1 MVLKGLCL
9 ARRGAGAFTMA
20 WGPLARLLLAWMALL
35 CVVHVQG
42 RWDRALESA
51 GPGRVRRRGS
61 PGILQGPNVCGSRFH
76 AYCCPGWRTLPG
88 GNQCVVPV
96 CRHACGEGFCS
107 RPNLCAC
114 ADGKLAPSCGGSR
127 GSGCSVS
134 CMNGGSCR
142 GESCLCQRGYTGTVC
157 GQPVCDRGC
166 HNGGRCIGP
175 NHCACVYGFMG
186 PQCERD
192 YRTGPCFGQVGPE
205 GCRQQLTGL
214 ASTKA
219 LCCATVG
226 RAWGIPCEL
235 CPAQPHPCRRG
246 FIPNVRTGA
255 CQDVDECQT
264 VPGLCQGGS
273 CINTVGSFECRC
285 PSGHRPSENSAKC
298 EDVDECVSV
307 LGLCS
312 GGDCS
317 NTVGSFVCTCPRG
330 FVSSLD
336 GSRCLD
342 HRAGTCFS
350 TLIVGR
356 CAGDL
361 AGHYTQRQCCCDRGR
376 CWAAGPAPEP
386 CPLRGSDEFQRLCVQ
401 GLPLLP
407 PSYPGPFPGLPGFGS
422 NGVGPGPGPARHSPH
437 GSNGRGVPSLGI
449 GNAHIGTATLNQ
461 TIDICRHFTNL
472 CLNGRCLPTPSSY
485 RCECNAGYTQDVRG
499 ECIDVDEC
507 ASSPCHHG
515 DCVNTPGSYHCRCH
529 DGFQATPAKQECV
542 DVDECLVGSSLCHHG
557 RCANTEGSFRC
568 VCNAGFE
575 LGPGGKNCVDHNECA
590 TTTMCTNGVCINED
604 GSFTCLCKSGFL
616 LAPSGR
622 YCVDIDECQTPGIC
636 VNGHCTNTEGSFRC
650 HCLGGLAVGTDGRV
664 CVDTHVRSTCYG
676 ALELGSCTRP
686 FPGAVTKSECCCA
699 SPDHGFGEPCQ
710 PCPAKNSAEFQ
721 ILCSSGLGIT
731 ADGRDINECALD
743 PDICTH
749 GLCENLRG
757 SYRCVCSPGYEAGAG
772 GKECVDVDECA
783 RNSLLCDNGWCRNSP
798 GSYSCSCPQGFSFRQ
813 DMETCEDID
822 ECLSNPCVNGACRNL
837 AGSYAC
843 ECAPGSRLGPSGTMC
858 LDSIKGTCWL
868 KVQDGRCEANLPG
881 ASLRS
886 QCCATLGAAWGSPCE
901 RCEPD
906 PACARGFARMTGL
919 TCEDVNECEVFPGVC
934 PNGRCLNTAGSFRCE
949 CPEGLTLDATGRL
962 CVDMRLEP
970 CFLRWDEDECG
981 AALPGKYRMDVCCCS
996 VGAAW
1001 GAACEACPE
1010 PGSPAFAS
1018 LCPRGLGFAS
1028 RDFLSGQPFYKD
1040 VNECKA
1046 FPGLCVHGTCRN
1058 TVGSFRCSCAGG
1070 FAPDTQGRN
1079 CTDIDE
1085 CHISP
1090 DLCGQGTCVNTPGS
1104 FECECFRG
1112 YESGFMLMKNCMD
1125 VDECVRDP
1133 LLCRGG
1139 TCINV
1144 EGSYKCQCPPG
1155 HALTAK
1161 GTACEDVD
1169 ECSLS
1174 DSLCPHGHCVNVI
1187 GAFQCSCHAGFQSTP
1202 DRQGCMDIN
1211 ECRSGNGGCDVHC
1224 TNTEGSYRCGCG
1236 HGYSLMPN
1244 GRACADV
1251 DECVENPD
1259 ICDGGQCANV
1269 PGGHHCLCY
1278 DGFMATPD
1286 SRTCVDVNECDLN
1299 PHICLHGDCEN
1310 TKGSFVCHCQQGYVI
1325 RKGATG
1331 CSDVD
1336 ECELGGHSCDSH
1348 ASCLNVPGSFSCRCQ
1363 PGWVGDGFAC
1373 HDLDECAFWEHGCSL
1388 RADCLNVP
1396 GSYRCVCRQGFMG
1409 DGFSC
1414 EDRDECAED
1423 VDLCENGQCLNAPG
1437 GYRCECEMGFG
1448 PTEDHR
1454 ACRDVDECV
1463 FGNLCVFGSCENLPG
1478 MFRCVCSGGYEL
1490 DRGGGNCTDVNECA
1504 DPVNCING
1512 LCVNTPGSYL
1522 CNCPQDFELNPSRVG
1537 CVDTRVGNCFLDT
1550 HDRGDG
1556 GISCTA
1562 EIGVGVTRASC
1573 CCSLGRAWGNPC
1585 ELCPMANTTEY
1596 RTLCPGGEGFRPN
1609 PITVILEDIDECQE
1623 LPGLCQ
1629 GGDCGNT
1636 FGSFQCAC
1644 PPGYHLNGDTRTCE
1658 DIDECSA
1665 HSGICGPGT
1674 CYNTLGNYTCVCPA
1688 EYLQVNGGNN
1698 CMDMRK
1704 SICFRHYNGTCRNEL
1719 AFNVTRKMCCC
1730 SYNIGQAWNRPCEAC
1745 PTPASLDYQIL
1756 CGNQAPG
1763 FVIDIHTGKPLDID
1777 ECGEI
1782 PAICASGI
1790 CINQIGSFR
1799 CECPTGFSYNS
1810 VLLVCEDMNEC
1821 ASGESPCQQNAD
1833 CINIPGSYRCV
1844 CARGYKPSPGG
1855 ACVGRNECREIPNVC
1870 SHGDCVDTEGSYTC
1884 LCHRGFRASTDQTLC
1899 IDIDECDRQP
1909 CGNGTCKNIVGS
1921 YTCLC
1926 FPGFV
1931 ATHSGDCVDMDECRT
1946 LAGQVCRFGQCLNT
1960 AGSFHCLC
1968 QDGFELTADG
1978 KNCVDTNECFS
1989 LTGTCL
1995 PGTCQN
2001 LEGSFRCICPP
2012 GFQVQND
2019 RCVDIDECLEEPN
2032 LCLFGTCTNSPGS
2045 FQCLCPPGF
2054 VLSDNGHRCFDTRQ
2068 SFCFTHFEAGKCSV
2082 PKAFNTT
2089 KTRCCCSQRPGEGW
2103 DDPCELCPQE
2113 GSAAFQE
2120 LCPFGHGAVPGP
2132 DDSREDVNECAES
2145 PSVCTNGLCVNTDGS
2160 FRCEC
2165 PFGYSLD
2172 FTGIRCIDTDECSV
2186 GHPCGQ
2192 GTCTNVIGGFEC
2204 ACADGFE
2211 PGPMMTCEDIDE
2223 CSLNPLLCAFRCR
2236 NTEGSYVCTCPAGY
2250 ALREDGAMC
2259 RDVDEC
2265 ADGQQDCHERGMLCK
2280 NLIGTFA
2287 CVCPPGLRPQS
2298 NSRDGCTDEDECHT
2312 QPSLCANGRCV
2323 NTVGSFQCDCDEGF
2337 QLSPAG
2343 TECQDVRQGPCFSEV
2358 LQAVC
2363 QAPSSSGEA
2372 VTRAQC
2378 CCGGGRAWGPRCE
2391 LCPLPGTSVHRALC
2405 PHGSGYTAEGQDVD
2419 ECRMLAHLCPHGE
2432 CINSLGSFR
2441 CRCQAGYTPDAAA
2454 TACLDVD
2461 ECAQAPTPCA
2471 FICKNTEGSFLCACP
2486 RGYLLEEDGRTCRDL
2501 DECSSRQH
2509 NCQFFCVNTIG
2520 SFTCHCPPGF
2530 TQHRQACLDN
2540 DECLAQPGL
2549 CGPRGHCHNTPGSF
2563 SCECHQGFAPDS
2575 SGHGCE
2581 DVDEC
2586 DGPHRCQHGCQ
2597 NELGGYRCGCPQGF
2611 TPHSQWSQCVDENEC
2626 VLSPAAC
2633 GSASCHNTLGGFRC
2647 VCPSGFDFDQALGG
2661 CQDVDECATRGG
2673 PCSYGCA
2680 NTPGGFLCGCPQGYF
2695 RAGQGHCVSGLGFS
2709 PRPQET
2715 LDEEELLSSE
2725 ACYECKING
2734 LPARDR
2740 PRRSTHGDHQVSLAS
2755 LDSEAPLTLGL
2766 NLSRLSPAGHI
2777 LELRPALES
2786 LGGRVHYVIAHGN
2799 GPGFFR
2805 MHHLQGLSSL
2815 QLGRRRPGPGTYRLE
2830 VVSVAGPWG
2839 TWPEGQRVPSG
2850 GALRLKVQLQL
2861 L

>member
-1 MVLKGLCL
+1 MAWKQEGGVPPQPGRLLSASPPKRTRVSSFLKDLGTRSGSLCPRPREGHPAAQWHTAQSLPVPCLGPVLLPGLQRRARKGSPEGHLFYHLPLQIFSFLPPTLSWSSPNQEWSCPHALPPNLQVLERTSHLLGGGGTPPLHLFPSLPSASASALAHSQPLTNCVMALVCLPTKWAQKLFLPCWVEGVPYREGAPATSILPARFLGVSSMPPAFFGSSLHLLIFPGILSSPLSSGPLPQPPPLHASSQVPASLSTLQTPVLLCSSTSSPLRALHHPGSTACKGRHIMVLKGL

-20 WGPLARLLLAWMALL
+20 WGPLARLLLAWTALL
-35 CVVHVQG
+35 CLVGVQG
-42 RWDRALESA
+42 RWDKALESA
-51 GPGRVRRRGS
+51 GSGHVRRRGG
-61 PGILQGPNVCGSRFH
+61 PVILQGPNVCGSRFH

-96 CRHACGEGFCS
+96 CRHACGKGFCS
-107 RPNLCAC
+107 RPSLCAC
-114 ADGKLAPSCGGSR
+114 ADGKLAPSCGVTR

-157 GQPVCDRGC
+157 GQPVCDHGC

-175 NHCACVYGFMG
+175 NHCACVYGFTG

-205 GCRQQLTGL
+205 GCQYRLAGL
-214 ASTKA
+214 VCTKA

-246 FIPNVRTGA
+246 FIPNIHTGA
-255 CQDVDECQT
+255 CQDVDECQA

-273 CINTVGSFECRC
+273 CLNTVGSFECRC
-285 PSGHRPSENSAKC
+285 PLGHRLSENSAKC
-298 EDVDECVSV
+298 EDVDECLSV
-307 LGLCS
+307 PGLCS
-312 GGDCS
+312 GGDCT
-317 NTVGSFVCTCPRG
+317 NTGGSFVCTCPRG
-330 FVSSLD
+330 FASSLD

-342 HRAGTCFS
+342 YRAGTCFS
-350 TLIVGR
+350 TLIGGR

-407 PSYPGPFPGLPGFGS
+407 SYPGPLPGLPGFGS
-422 NGVGPGPGPARHSPH
+422 NGVGPGLGPGRHSPH
-437 GSNGRGVPSLGI
+437 GSSGRGVPSLGL
-449 GNAHIGTATLNQ
+449 GNAHIATLNR

-499 ECIDVDEC
+499 ECIDLDEC
-507 ASSPCHHG
+507 ASNPCHHG
-515 DCVNTPGSYHCRCH
+515 DCVNTPGSYHCRCRE
-529 DGFQATPAKQECV
+529 GFQATPAKPACV
-542 DVDECLVGSSLCHHG
+542 DVDECLVGSSLCRHG
-557 RCANTEGSFRC
+557 RCVNTDGSFRC

-590 TTTMCTNGVCINED
+590 AATTCTNGVCIHED

-616 LAPSGR
+616 PAPSGHT
-622 YCVDIDECQTPGIC
+622 CVDIDECQTPGIC
-636 VNGHCTNTEGSFRC
+636 TNGHCTNTEGSFRC
-650 HCLGGLAVGTDGRV
+650 HCPGGLAVGADGRV

-676 ALELGSCTRP
+676 TLEQGSCARA

-710 PCPAKNSAEFQ
+710 PCPARNSAEFQ
-721 ILCSSGLGIT
+721 VLCRGGLGVT
-731 ADGRDINECALD
+731 TDGRDINECALD
-743 PDICTH
+743 PDICAH
-749 GLCENLRG
+749 GACENLRG
-757 SYRCVCSPGYEAGAG
+757 SYRCVCGPGYEAGAA

-783 RNSLLCDNGWCRNSP
+783 RNSLLCDNGWCQNNP
-798 GSYSCSCPQGFSFRQ
+798 GSYSCSCPRGFSFRR
-813 DMETCEDID
+813 DTETCEDIN
-822 ECLSNPCVNGACRNL
+822 ECLSNPCVNGVCRNL

-858 LDSIKGTCWL
+858 LDITRGTCWL
-868 KVQDGRCEANLPG
+868 KVQEGRCEANLRG

-886 QCCATLGAAWGSPCE
+886 ECCATLGAAWGSPCE

-906 PACARGFARMTGL
+906 PACAHGFARTAGL

-934 PNGRCLNTAGSFRCE
+934 PNGHCLNTAGSFRCE
-949 CPEGLTLDATGRL
+949 CPYGLTLDATGQL

-970 CFLRWDEDECG
+970 CFLHWDEDECG
-981 AALPGKYRMDVCCCS
+981 AALPGKHRMDVCCCS

-1010 PGSPAFAS
+1010 PESPAFAS
-1018 LCPRGLGFAS
+1018 LCPRGPGFAS

-1046 FPGLCVHGTCRN
+1046 FPSLCVHGACRN

-1070 FAPDTQGRN
+1070 FALDAQGRN
-1079 CTDIDE
+1079 CT
-1085 CHISP
+1085 
-1090 DLCGQGTCVNTPGS
+1090 
-1104 FECECFRG
+1104 
-1112 YESGFMLMKNCMD
+1112 
-1125 VDECVRDP
+1125 
-1133 LLCRGG
+1133 
-1139 TCINV
+1139 
-1144 EGSYKCQCPPG
+1144 
-1155 HALTAK
+1155 
-1161 GTACEDVD
+1161 
-1169 ECSLS
+1169 
-1174 DSLCPHGHCVNVI
+1174 
-1187 GAFQCSCHAGFQSTP
+1187 
-1202 DRQGCMDIN
+1202 
-1211 ECRSGNGGCDVHC
+1211 
-1224 TNTEGSYRCGCG
+1224 
-1236 HGYSLMPN
+1236 
-1244 GRACADV
+1244 
-1251 DECVENPD
+1251 
-1259 ICDGGQCANV
+1259 
-1269 PGGHHCLCY
+1269 
-1278 DGFMATPD
+1278 
-1286 SRTCVDVNECDLN
+1286 
-1299 PHICLHGDCEN
+1299 
-1310 TKGSFVCHCQQGYVI
+1310 
-1325 RKGATG
+1325 
-1331 CSDVD
+1331 
-1336 ECELGGHSCDSH
+1336 
-1348 ASCLNVPGSFSCRCQ
+1348 
-1363 PGWVGDGFAC
+1363 
-1373 HDLDECAFWEHGCSL
+1373 
-1388 RADCLNVP
+1388 
-1396 GSYRCVCRQGFMG
+1396 
-1409 DGFSC
+1409 
-1414 EDRDECAED
+1414 
-1423 VDLCENGQCLNAPG
+1423 
-1437 GYRCECEMGFG
+1437 
-1448 PTEDHR
+1448 
-1454 ACRDVDECV
+1454 
-1463 FGNLCVFGSCENLPG
+1463 
-1478 MFRCVCSGGYEL
+1478 
-1490 DRGGGNCTDVNECA
+1490 
-1504 DPVNCING
+1504 
-1512 LCVNTPGSYL
+1512 
-1522 CNCPQDFELNPSRVG
+1522 
-1537 CVDTRVGNCFLDT
+1537 
-1550 HDRGDG
+1550 
-1556 GISCTA
+1556 
-1562 EIGVGVTRASC
+1562 
-1573 CCSLGRAWGNPC
+1573 
-1585 ELCPMANTTEY
+1585 
-1596 RTLCPGGEGFRPN
+1596 
-1609 PITVILEDIDECQE
+1609 DIDECQE

-1636 FGSFQCAC
+1636 FGSFGCTC

-1658 DIDECSA
+1658 DIDECSE
-1665 HSGICGPGT
+1665 HSDICGPGT
-1674 CYNTLGNYTCVCPA
+1674 CYNTLGNYTCVCPV

-1704 SICFRHYNGTCRNEL
+1704 SICFRHYNGTCGNEL

-1730 SYNIGQAWNRPCEAC
+1730 SYNIGRAWNRPCEAC
-1745 PTPASLDYQIL
+1745 PTPASLAYQLL
-1756 CGNQAPG
+1756 CGHQAPG

-1782 PAICASGI
+1782 PALCAGGI

-1799 CECPTGFSYNS
+1799 CECPAGFRYNG
-1810 VLLVCEDMNEC
+1810 VLLVCEDRNEC
-1821 ASGESPCQQNAD
+1821 AVGAGPCQQNAD
-1833 CINIPGSYRCV
+1833 CVNIPGSYRCV
-1844 CARGYKPSPGG
+1844 CARGYKLSPGG
-1855 ACVGRNECREIPNVC
+1855 ACVGRNECQEIPDVC
-1870 SHGDCVDTEGSYTC
+1870 SHGDCIDTEGSYMC
-1884 LCHRGFRASTDQTLC
+1884 LCHRGFRASADQTLC
-1899 IDIDECDRQP
+1899 TDVDECDRQP
-1909 CGNGTCKNIVGS
+1909 CGNGTCKNIIGS
-1921 YTCLC
+1921 YSCLC

-1931 ATHSGDCVDMDECRT
+1931 ATHSGDCVDTDECTT
-1946 LAGQVCRFGQCLNT
+1946 LVGQVCRSGQCVNT

-1978 KNCVDTNECFS
+1978 RNCIDTNECFS
-1989 LTGTCL
+1989 LSGTCL

-2001 LEGSFRCICPP
+2001 LEGSFRCICPR
-2012 GFQVQND
+2012 GFQVQSD
-2019 RCVDIDECLEEPN
+2019 HCVDIDECLEEPN

-2054 VLSDNGHRCFDTRQ
+2054 VLSDNGHRCFDTRR
-2068 SFCFTHFEAGKCSV
+2068 SFCFTHFEAGTCSV
-2082 PKAFNTT
+2082 AKAFNTT
-2089 KTRCCCSQRPGEGW
+2089 KARCCCSQRPGEGW
-2103 DDPCELCPQE
+2103 NDPCELCPQE

-2145 PSVCTNGLCVNTDGS
+2145 PGVCTNGVCVNTDGS

-2172 FTGIRCIDTDECSV
+2172 FTGIRCVDTDECSV
-2186 GHPCGQ
+2186 GHPCGE

-2204 ACADGFE
+2204 ACAEGFE
-2211 PGPMMTCEDIDE
+2211 PGPMMTCEDVDE

-2265 ADGQQDCHERGMLCK
+2265 ADGQQACHERGMLCK
-2280 NLIGTFA
+2280 NLIGTFT
-2287 CVCPPGLRPQS
+2287 CVCPPGLRPQPS
-2298 NSRDGCTDEDECHT
+2298 PGEGCTDEDECRA

-2323 NTVGSFQCDCDEGF
+2323 NTEGSFRCDCDQGF
-2337 QLSPAG
+2337 RLSPAG
-2343 TECQDVRQGPCFSEV
+2343 TECHDVRQGPCFSEV

-2378 CCGGGRAWGPRCE
+2378 CCGGGRGWGPHCE
-2391 LCPLPGTSVHRALC
+2391 LCPLPGTSAHRTLC

-2441 CRCQAGYTPDAAA
+2441 CRCQIGYTPDAAA
-2454 TACLDVD
+2454 TACLDID
-2461 ECAQAPTPCA
+2461 ECGQAPTPCA
-2471 FICKNTEGSFLCACP
+2471 FLCKNTEGSFLCACP
-2486 RGYLLEEDGRTCRDL
+2486 RGYQLEEDGRTCRDL

-2509 NCQFFCVNTIG
+2509 NCQFFCANTVG
-2520 SFTCHCPPGF
+2520 SFTCRCPPGF
-2530 TQHRQACLDN
+2530 TRHHQACLDN
-2540 DECLAQPGL
+2540 DECLAQPGP
-2549 CGPRGHCHNTPGSF
+2549 CGTRGHCHNTPGSF
-2563 SCECHQGFAPDS
+2563 RCECHQGFALDS
-2575 SGHGCE
+2575 SGRGCE
-2581 DVDEC
+2581 DVNEC

-2597 NELGGYRCGCPQGF
+2597 NELGGYRCACPRGF

-2661 CQDVDECATRGG
+2661 CQDIDECAARGG
-2673 PCSYGCA
+2673 PCSYSCT

-2709 PRPQET
+2709 PGPQET
-2715 LDEEELLSSE
+2715 PDEEEPLSSE
-2725 ACYECKING
+2725 ACYECKVHG
-2734 LPARDR
+2734 LPTHDR
-2740 PRRSTHGDHQVSLAS
+2740 PRRSTYGGHQVSLAS
-2755 LDSEAPLTLGL
+2755 LDLEAPLTLGL
-2766 NLSRLSPAGHI
+2766 NLSRLGRAEHI

-2786 LGGRVHYVIAHGN
+2786 LGGRVRYVITRGN

-2805 MHHLQGLSSL
+2805 MHHLPGLSSL
-2815 QLGRRRPGPGTYRLE
+2815 QLGRRRPGPGTYQLE
-2830 VVSVAGPWG
+2830 VVSMAGPWSP
-2839 TWPEGQRVPSG
+2839 WPEGLLTPGG
-2850 GALRLKVQLQL
+2850 GALRLKVHLRL

>member
-9 ARRGAGAFTMA
+9 ARKGVGAFTMA
-20 WGPLARLLLAWMALL
+20 WGPPARLLLAWTALL
-35 CVVHVQG
+35 CMVGVQG

-61 PGILQGPNVCGSRFH
+61 PGVLQGPNVCGSRFH

-114 ADGKLAPSCGGSR
+114 ADGKLAPSCGVSR
-127 GSGCSVS
+127 GSACSVS

-205 GCRQQLTGL
+205 GCQRQLPGL
-214 ASTKA
+214 VCTKA

-226 RAWGIPCEL
+226 GAWGIPCEL

-273 CINTVGSFECRC
+273 CVNTVGSFECRC
-285 PSGHRPSENSAKC
+285 PTGHRLSENSAKC
-298 EDVDECVSV
+298 ED
-307 LGLCS
+307 
-312 GGDCS
+312 
-317 NTVGSFVCTCPRG
+317 
-330 FVSSLD
+330 
-336 GSRCLD
+336 

-350 TLIVGR
+350 ALIMGR

-361 AGHYTQRQCCCDRGR
+361 AGRYTQRQCCCDRGR

-386 CPLRGSDEFQRLCVQ
+386 CPLRGSDEFQRLCAQ
-401 GLPLLP
+401 GLPLL

-422 NGVGPGPGPARHSPH
+422 NGVGPGLGPARHSTH
-437 GSNGRGVPSLGI
+437 GSSGRGVPSLGI
-449 GNAHIGTATLNQ
+449 GSAHIGTATLNQ

-507 ASSPCHHG
+507 VSSPCHHG

-529 DGFQATPAKQECV
+529 EGFQATSARRACV

-557 RCANTEGSFRC
+557 RCVNTEGSFQC

-575 LGPGGKNCVDHNECA
+575 LGPGGKNCVGELGTAPACVGGEMPLEHAALSCPGGAHIPADHNEC
-590 TTTMCTNGVCINED
+590 
-604 GSFTCLCKSGFL
+604 
-616 LAPSGR
+616 
-622 YCVDIDECQTPGIC
+622 CQTPGIC
-636 VNGHCTNTEGSFRC
+636 INGHCTNTEGSFRR
-650 HCLGGLAVGTDGRV
+650 HCLGGLAVGVDGRV

-676 ALELGSCTRP
+676 ALEQGSCARP

-710 PCPAKNSAEFQ
+710 PCPAKNSGEHPALI
-721 ILCSSGLGIT
+721 ILGV
-731 ADGRDINECALD
+731 GRDGGSWF
-743 PDICTH
+743 PWIC
-749 GLCENLRG
+749 GG
-757 SYRCVCSPGYEAGAG
+757 ISPLVTLP
-772 GKECVDVDECA
+772 KK
-783 RNSLLCDNGWCRNSP
+783 RR
-798 GSYSCSCPQGFSFRQ
+798 YSCSCRQGFSFRQ
-813 DMETCEDID
+813 DTETCEDIN

-843 ECAPGSRLGPSGTMC
+843 ECDPGSRLGPSGTVC
-858 LDSIKGTCWL
+858 LDSTKGTCWL
-868 KVQDGRCEANLPG
+868 KVQEGRCEANLHG

-886 QCCATLGAAWGSPCE
+886 ECCATLGAAWGSPCE

-906 PACARGFARMTGL
+906 PACAHGFARMTGL

-934 PNGRCLNTAGSFRCE
+934 PNGQCLNTAGSFRCE

-996 VGAAW
+996 VGASW

-1010 PGSPAFAS
+1010 PESPAFAS

-1028 RDFLSGQPFYKD
+1028 WDFLSGRPFYKD

-1058 TVGSFRCSCAGG
+1058 AVGSFHCSCAGG
-1070 FAPDTQGRN
+1070 FALDAQGRN

-1104 FECECFRG
+1104 FECECFHG
-1112 YESGFMLMKNCMD
+1112 YESGFMLMKNCVD

-1139 TCINV
+1139 TCTNT
-1144 EGSYKCQCPPG
+1144 EGSYTCQCPSG
-1155 HALTAK
+1155 HALTAQ
-1161 GTACEDVD
+1161 GAACEDVD

-1174 DSLCPHGHCVNVI
+1174 DGLCPHGHCVNVI

-1202 DRQGCMDIN
+1202 DLQGCVDIN
-1211 ECRSGNGGCDVHC
+1211 ECRAGNGGCDVHWAA
-1224 TNTEGSYRCGCG
+1224 TAVAPSP
-1236 HGYSLMPN
+1236 SP
-1244 GRACADV
+1244 APPDV

-1259 ICDGGQCANV
+1259 ICDGGRCINV
-1269 PGGHHCLCY
+1269 PGGHHCLCF
-1278 DGFMATPD
+1278 DGFMATLD
-1286 SRTCVDVNECDLN
+1286 ARTCVDVNECDLN

-1310 TKGSFVCHCQQGYVI
+1310 TKGSFICHCQPGYVI

-1373 HDLDECAFWEHGCSL
+1373 HDLDECALREDRCSL
-1388 RADCLNVP
+1388 RADCLNAP
-1396 GSYRCVCRQGFMG
+1396 GSYRCICRHGFTG

-1414 EDRDECAED
+1414 DDLDEDECAED

-1437 GYRCECEMGFG
+1437 GYRCECEMGFS
-1448 PTEDHR
+1448 PTEDHL

-1463 FGNLCVFGSCENLPG
+1463 LGNLCVFGSCENLPG

-1512 LCVNTPGSYL
+1512 LCINTPGSYV
-1522 CNCPQDFELNPSRVG
+1522 CSCPQDFELNPSGVG

-1550 HDRGDG
+1550 RDRGDG

-1629 GGDCGNT
+1629 GGDCGNM
-1636 FGSFQCAC
+1636 FGSFQCTC
-1644 PPGYHLNGDTRTCE
+1644 PP
-1658 DIDECSA
+1658 DIDECSS
-1665 HSGICGPGT
+1665 HLGICGPGT
-1674 CYNTLGNYTCVCPA
+1674 CYNTLGNYTCVCPV

-1698 CMDMRK
+1698 CMDMRR
-1704 SICFRHYNGTCRNEL
+1704 SICFRHYNGTCGNEL

-1756 CGNQAPG
+1756 CGHQAPG
-1763 FVIDIHTGKPLDID
+1763 FVIDIHTGKTLDID

-1782 PAICASGI
+1782 PAICAGGV

-1799 CECPTGFSYNS
+1799 CECPMGFRYNS

-1833 CINIPGSYRCV
+1833 CVNIPGSYRCT
-1844 CARGYKPSPGG
+1844 CARGYKLSPGG
-1855 ACVGRNECREIPNVC
+1855 ACMGRNECREIPNVC

-1884 LCHRGFRASTDQTLC
+1884 LCHRGFRASADKALC
-1899 IDIDECDRQP
+1899 MDVNECDRKP

-1921 YTCLC
+1921 YNCLC

-1931 ATHSGDCVDMDECRT
+1931 ATHSGDCMDMDECTT
-1946 LAGQVCRFGQCLNT
+1946 LVGQVCRFGQCLNT

-1968 QDGFELTADG
+1968 QDGFELTADR

-2032 LCLFGTCTNSPGS
+2032 LCLFGTCANSPGT
-2045 FQCLCPPGF
+2045 FRCLCPPGF

-2089 KTRCCCSQRPGEGW
+2089 KARCCCSQRPGGGW

-2145 PSVCTNGLCVNTDGS
+2145 PGVCTNGLCVNTDGS

-2172 FTGIRCIDTDECSV
+2172 FTGIHCVDTDECSV
-2186 GHPCGQ
+2186 GHPCGE

-2211 PGPMMTCEDIDE
+2211 PGPMMTCEDVDE
-2223 CSLNPLLCAFRCR
+2223 CSLNPLLCTFPCH

-2259 RDVDEC
+2259 R
-2265 ADGQQDCHERGMLCK
+2265 GRTGGGGGRWQDCHERGMLCK

-2287 CVCPPGLRPQS
+2287 CVCAPGLRPQPS
-2298 NSRDGCTDEDECHT
+2298 SGEGCTDEDECRA

-2323 NTVGSFQCDCDEGF
+2323 NTVGSFQCDCNKGF

-2343 TECQDVRQGPCFSEV
+2343 TECHDVRQGPCFSEV

-2363 QAPSSSGEA
+2363 QAQPSRSEA

-2378 CCGGGRAWGPRCE
+2378 CCGGGRGWGPHCE
-2391 LCPLPGTSVHRALC
+2391 LCPLPGTSTHRTLC
-2405 PHGSGYTAEGQDVD
+2405 PHGAGYTAEGQDVD
-2419 ECRMLAHLCPHGE
+2419 ECRMLAHLCPRGE
-2432 CINSLGSFR
+2432 CINILGSFR
-2441 CRCQAGYTPDAAA
+2441 CRCQAGYAPDAAA

-2461 ECAQAPTPCA
+2461 ECGQAPTPCA
-2471 FICKNTEGSFLCACP
+2471 FLCKNTEGSFLCSCP

-2509 NCQFFCVNTIG
+2509 NCQFFCTNTIG
-2520 SFTCHCPPGF
+2520 SFTCRCPPGF
-2530 TQHRQACLDN
+2530 TRHHQACLDN
-2540 DECLAQPGL
+2540 DECLAQPGP
-2549 CGPRGHCHNTPGSF
+2549 CGPRGRCHNTPGSF
-2563 SCECHQGFAPDS
+2563 RCECHQGFAPDN
-2575 SGHGCE
+2575 SGRACE
-2581 DVDEC
+2581 
-2586 DGPHRCQHGCQ
+2586 GRAGLW

-2611 TPHSQWSQCVDENEC
+2611 TPHSQWSQCVGELC
-2626 VLSPAAC
+2626 AV
-2633 GSASCHNTLGGFRC
+2633 SCSLRNCRNTLGGFRC
-2647 VCPSGFDFDQALGG
+2647 VCPSGFDFDRALRG
-2661 CQDVDECATRGG
+2661 CQDVDECAVRGG
-2673 PCSYGCA
+2673 PCSYSCA
-2680 NTPGGFLCGCPQGYF
+2680 NTPGGFLCGCPRGYF

-2709 PRPQET
+2709 PGPQET
-2715 LDEEELLSSE
+2715 PDEEELLSSE
-2725 ACYECKING
+2725 TCYECKING

-2740 PRRSTHGDHQVSLAS
+2740 PRRSAYGSHQVSLAS

-2766 NLSRLSPAGHI
+2766 NLSRLGGAEHI

-2786 LGGRVHYVIAHGN
+2786 LGGRVRYVIARGN

-2805 MHHLQGLSSL
+2805 VHHLRGLSSL
-2815 QLGRRRPGPGTYRLE
+2815 QLGRRRPGPGTYQLE
-2830 VVSVAGPWG
+2830 LVSVAGPWG
-2839 TWPEGQRVPSG
+2839 TWPERKLTPGG
-2850 GALRLKVQLQL
+2850 GALRLKVQLRL

>member
-1 MVLKGLCL
+1 MVLEGLCL
-9 ARRGAGAFTMA
+9 TRRGASTLTMA
-20 WGPLARLLLAWMALL
+20 RGPLARLLLACTALS
-35 CVVHVQG
+35 CVAGVQG
-42 RWDRALESA
+42 RWDGAVEAA
-51 GPGRVRRRGS
+51 GLGRVRRRGS
-61 PGILQGPNVCGSRFH
+61 PGFLQGPNVCGSRFH

-88 GNQCVVPV
+88 GNQCVVPI

-114 ADGKLAPSCGGSR
+114 ADGKLAPSCGVSR

-157 GQPVCDRGC
+157 GQPVCDHGC
-166 HNGGRCIGP
+166 YNGGRCIGP

-192 YRTGPCFGQVGPE
+192 YRTGPCFGQVVPE
-205 GCRQQLTGL
+205 GCQNQLTGL
-214 ASTKA
+214 VCTKA

-226 RAWGIPCEL
+226 RAWGFPCEF

-246 FIPNVRTGA
+246 FIPNIRTGA
-255 CQDVDECQT
+255 CQDVDECQA

-273 CINTVGSFECRC
+273 CVNTVGSFECRC
-285 PSGHRPSENSAKC
+285 PAGHRLNENSAKC
-298 EDVDECVSV
+298 EDVDECLS
-307 LGLCS
+307 LPGLCS
-312 GGDCS
+312 RGDCT
-317 NTVGSFVCTCPRG
+317 NTVGSYVCTCPRG
-330 FVSSLD
+330 YASSLD
-336 GSRCLD
+336 GTRCLD

-350 TLIVGR
+350 ALIVGR
-356 CAGDL
+356 CARDL
-361 AGHYTQRQCCCDRGR
+361 AGHYTHRQCCCDKGM
-376 CWAAGPAPEP
+376 CWAAGPVPEL
-386 CPLRGSDEFQRLCVQ
+386 CPPRGSDEFQRLCAP

-407 PSYPGPFPGLPGFGS
+407 SYPAPFPSLPGFGS
-422 NGVGPGPGPARHSPH
+422 SGRVGPGLGTARHSPH
-437 GSNGRGVPSLGI
+437 GSSGRGVPSLRFGDA
-449 GNAHIGTATLNQ
+449 NIGTATLNQ

-472 CLNGRCLPTPSSY
+472 CLNGRCLPTSSSY
-485 RCECNAGYTQDVRG
+485 RCECNVGYTQDMRG
-499 ECIDVDEC
+499 ECIDMDEC

-529 DGFQATPAKQECV
+529 EGFQATLTKQACV
-542 DVDECLVGSSLCHHG
+542 DVDECMVSSGLCHHG
-557 RCANTEGSFRC
+557 RCINTEGSFQC

-575 LGPGGKNCVDHNECA
+575 LSPDGKNCVDHNECA
-590 TTTMCTNGVCINED
+590 TTTMCANGVCLNED
-604 GSFTCLCKSGFL
+604 GSFACLCKPGFL
-616 LAPSGR
+616 LAPGGR
-622 YCVDIDECQTPGIC
+622 HCMDIDECQTPGIC
-636 VNGHCTNTEGSFRC
+636 MNGHCTNTEGSFHCR
-650 HCLGGLAVGTDGRV
+650 CLGGLMVGADGRV

-676 ALELGSCTRP
+676 AFDKGFCARP

-699 SPDHGFGEPCQ
+699 SLDHGFGEPCQ
-710 PCPAKNSAEFQ
+710 LCPAKDSAEFQ
-721 ILCSSGLGIT
+721 ALCSSGLGIT
-731 ADGRDINECALD
+731 TDGRDINECALN
-743 PDICTH
+743 PDICAN
-749 GLCENLRG
+749 GMCENLRG
-757 SYRCVCSPGYEAGAG
+757 SYRCICNLGYEVGVA
-772 GKECVDVDECA
+772 GKECQDVDECA
-783 RNSLLCDNGWCRNSP
+783 LNSLLCDNGRCRNSP

-813 DMETCEDID
+813 DTETCEDID
-822 ECLSNPCVNGACRNL
+822 ECLSNPCVNGVCRNL

-843 ECAPGSRLGPSGTMC
+843 ECAPGSRLGPSGTVC
-858 LDSIKGTCWL
+858 LDSTKGTCWL

-881 ASLRS
+881 ATLRS
-886 QCCATLGAAWGSPCE
+886 ECCATLGAAWGSPCE
-901 RCEPD
+901 RCDMAPGSLQ
-906 PACARGFARMTGL
+906 PWSLFLVYHCP
-919 TCEDVNECEVFPGVC
+919 DVNECEVFPGVC
-934 PNGRCLNTAGSFRCE
+934 TNGHCLNTAGSFRCQ

-962 CVDMRLEP
+962 CVDVRLEL
-970 CFLRWDEDECG
+970 CYLRWDEDECG

-1001 GAACEACPE
+1001 GATCEACPKPE
-1010 PGSPAFAS
+1010 SAAFAS

-1028 RDFLSGQPFYKD
+1028 RDFLSGRPFYKD

-1046 FPGLCVHGTCRN
+1046 FPGLCAQGTCRN
-1058 TVGSFRCSCAGG
+1058 TVGSFHCSCAGG
-1070 FAPDTQGRN
+1070 FALDAQERN

-1104 FECECFRG
+1104 FECECFHG

-1125 VDECVRDP
+1125 VDECARDP

-1139 TCINV
+1139 TCTNTD
-1144 EGSYKCQCPPG
+1144 GSYECHCPPG
-1155 HALTAK
+1155 HALAM
-1161 GTACEDVD
+1161 GTACEDID

-1174 DSLCPHGHCVNVI
+1174 DGLCPHGHCVNVI
-1187 GAFQCSCHAGFQSTP
+1187 GAFQCSCHHGFQSTA
-1202 DRQGCMDIN
+1202 DLQGCVDTD
-1211 ECRSGNGGCDVHC
+1211 ECRAGNGGCQVHC
-1224 TNTEGSYRCGCG
+1224 VNTEGSYQCSCGQ
-1236 HGYSLMPN
+1236 GYSLMPD

-1251 DECVENPD
+1251 NECEENPD
-1259 ICDGGQCANV
+1259 ICDNGQCTNE
-1269 PGGHHCLCY
+1269 PGGHRCLCY
-1278 DGFMATPD
+1278 NGFVATLD
-1286 SRTCVDVNECDLN
+1286 MRTCVDVDECDLN

-1310 TKGSFVCHCQQGYVI
+1310 TRGSFVCHCQLGYVI

-1331 CSDVD
+1331 CSDLD

-1348 ASCLNVPGSFSCRCQ
+1348 ASCLNIPGSFSCRCQ
-1363 PGWVGDGFAC
+1363 PGWVGDGFEC
-1373 HDLDECAFWEHGCSL
+1373 HDRDECAFQEHGCSP
-1388 RADCLNVP
+1388 RADCLNIP
-1396 GSYRCVCRQGFMG
+1396 GSYRCSCHPGFTG

-1414 EDRDECAED
+1414 EDRDECAEN

-1437 GYRCECEMGFG
+1437 GYRCECEMGFN
-1448 PTEDHR
+1448 PTEDQR
-1454 ACRDVDECV
+1454 ACQDVDECV
-1463 FGNLCVFGSCENLPG
+1463 LGNLCVFGICENLPG
-1478 MFRCVCSGGYEL
+1478 MFRCVCDEGYEL
-1490 DRGGGNCTDVNECA
+1490 DRSGGNCTDVNECA

-1512 LCVNTPGSYL
+1512 LCVNTPGSYQ
-1522 CNCPQDFELNPSRVG
+1522 CNCPQDFELNPSGVG

-1556 GISCTA
+1556 GISCSA

-1629 GGDCGNT
+1629 GGDCVNT
-1636 FGSFQCAC
+1636 FGSFQCQC
-1644 PPGYHLNGDTRTCE
+1644 PPGYHLNEDTRICE

-1704 SICFRHYNGTCRNEL
+1704 SVCFRQYNGTCGNEL
-1719 AFNVTRKMCCC
+1719 TFNVTQKLCCC

-1756 CGNQAPG
+1756 CGNQVPG

-1782 PAICASGI
+1782 PVICANGI

-1799 CECPTGFSYNS
+1799 CECPSGFSHNS
-1810 VLLVCEDMNEC
+1810 ALLVCEDVDEC
-1821 ASGESPCQQNAD
+1821 ASGESPCQQNAN
-1833 CINIPGSYRCV
+1833 CINIPGSYRCK
-1844 CARGYKPSPGG
+1844 CARGYKLSPDG
-1855 ACVGRNECREIPNVC
+1855 ACVGRNECREIPNIC
-1870 SHGDCVDTEGSYTC
+1870 SHGDCMDTVDSYTC
-1884 LCHRGFRASTDQTLC
+1884 QCHRGFRASADQTLC
-1899 IDIDECDRQP
+1899 TDVDECDWQP
-1909 CGNGTCKNIVGS
+1909 CGNGTCKNVVGS
-1921 YTCLC
+1921 YNCLC
-1926 FPGFV
+1926 FSGFV
-1931 ATHSGDCVDMDECRT
+1931 AAHSGDCVDMDECT
-1946 LAGQVCRFGQCLNT
+1946 TMAGQVCRFGQCLNT

-1968 QDGFELTADG
+1968 QDGFELTNDG
-1978 KNCVDTNECFS
+1978 KNCMDTNECLS
-1989 LTGTCL
+1989 LSGTCL

-2012 GFQVQND
+2012 GFQVQSD
-2019 RCVDIDECLEEPN
+2019 HCVDIDECSEEPN

-2103 DDPCELCPQE
+2103 NDPCELCPQE

-2120 LCPFGHGAVPGP
+2120 LCPFGHGAVPGL
-2132 DDSREDVNECAES
+2132 DDSREDVNECAEN
-2145 PSVCTNGLCVNTDGS
+2145 PGVCSNGLCVNTDGS

-2172 FTGIRCIDTDECSV
+2172 FTGVSCMDTDECSI
-2186 GHPCGQ
+2186 GHPCGE

-2223 CSLNPLLCAFRCR
+2223 CSLNPLLCAFRCH
-2236 NTEGSYVCTCPAGY
+2236 NTEGSYMCTCPTGY
-2250 ALREDGAMC
+2250 TLREDGAMC

-2265 ADGQQDCHERGMLCK
+2265 ADGQQDCHARGMLCK

-2287 CVCPPGLRPQS
+2287 CVCPPGTRPQLGS
-2298 NSRDGCTDEDECHT
+2298 GEGCTDDDECRA
-2312 QPSLCANGRCV
+2312 QPSLCANGRCI
-2323 NTVGSFQCDCDEGF
+2323 NTQGSFQCDCDEGF
-2337 QLSPAG
+2337 QPSPSL
-2343 TECQDVRQGPCFSEV
+2343 TECHDTRQGPCFSEV
-2358 LQAVC
+2358 LQAAC
-2363 QAPSSSGEA
+2363 QAPSSSGE
-2372 VTRAQC
+2372 VTTRAEC

-2391 LCPLPGTSVHRALC
+2391 LCPLPGTSAHRKLC
-2405 PHGSGYTAEGQDVD
+2405 PHGSGYTADGQDVD
-2419 ECRMLAHLCPHGE
+2419 ECHVFAHLCPHGE

-2441 CRCQAGYTPDAAA
+2441 CHCQAGYAPDTAA

-2461 ECAQAPTPCA
+2461 ECSQAPPPCP
-2471 FICKNTEGSFLCACP
+2471 FLCKNTEGSFLCACP
-2486 RGYLLEEDGRTCRDL
+2486 RGYRLEENGRICRDL

-2520 SFTCHCPPGF
+2520 AFTCRCPPGF
-2530 TQHRQACLDN
+2530 TQHHQACFDN
-2540 DECLAQPGL
+2540 DECLAQPGP
-2549 CGPRGHCHNTPGSF
+2549 CGPRGRCHNSPGSF
-2563 SCECHQGFAPDS
+2563 NCECYQGFTLDS
-2575 SGHGCE
+2575 SGRGCK

-2626 VLSPAAC
+2626 VLSPTAC

-2647 VCPSGFDFDQALGG
+2647 VCPSGFNFDQALGG
-2661 CQDVDECATRGG
+2661 CQDVDECAGRGS
-2673 PCSYGCA
+2673 PCSYSCA

-2695 RAGQGHCVSGLGFS
+2695 RAGQGHCVSGLGFH
-2709 PRPQET
+2709 PGPQDTTE
-2715 LDEEELLSSE
+2715 EEELLSPE

-2734 LPARDR
+2734 QPPPDR
-2740 PRRSTHGDHQVSLAS
+2740 PRRSAHRDHQVSLAS
-2755 LDSEAPLTLGL
+2755 LDLEAPLTLGL
-2766 NLSRLSPAGHI
+2766 NLSHLGRAEHI

-2786 LGGRVHYVIAHGN
+2786 LGGRVRYVIARGN
-2799 GPGFFR
+2799 EQGFFR
-2805 MHHLQGLSSL
+2805 MHHLRGLSSL
-2815 QLGRRRPGPGTYRLE
+2815 QLGRRRPGPGTYQLE

-2839 TWPEGQRVPSG
+2839 TQSEGWLGDP
-2850 GALRLKVQLQL
+2850 ALRLKVQLQL

>member
-1 MVLKGLCL
+1 MAWKQEGGVPPQPGRLLSASPPKRTRVSSFLKDLGTRSGSLCPRPREGHPAAQWHTAQSLPVPCLGPVLLPGLQRRARKGSPEGHLFYHLPLQIFSFLPPTLSWSSPNQEWSCPHALPPNLQVLERTSHLLGGGGTPPLHLFPSLPSASASALAHSQPLTNCVMALVCLPTKWAQKLFLPCWVEGVPYREGAPATSILPARFLGVSSMPPAFFGSSLHLLIFPGILSSPLSSGPLPQPPPLHASSQVPASLSTLQTPVLLCSSTSSPLRALHHPGSTACKGRHIMVLKGL

-20 WGPLARLLLAWMALL
+20 WGPLARLLLAWTALL
-35 CVVHVQG
+35 CLVGVQG
-42 RWDRALESA
+42 RWDKALESA
-51 GPGRVRRRGS
+51 GSGHVRRRGG
-61 PGILQGPNVCGSRFH
+61 PVILQGPNVCGSRFH

-96 CRHACGEGFCS
+96 CRHACGKGFCS
-107 RPNLCAC
+107 RPSLCAC
-114 ADGKLAPSCGGSR
+114 ADGKLAPSCGVTR

-157 GQPVCDRGC
+157 GQPVCDHGC

-175 NHCACVYGFMG
+175 NHCACVYGFTG

-205 GCRQQLTGL
+205 GCQYRLAGL
-214 ASTKA
+214 VCTKA

-246 FIPNVRTGA
+246 FIPNIHTGA
-255 CQDVDECQT
+255 CQDVDECQA

-273 CINTVGSFECRC
+273 CLNTVGSFECRC
-285 PSGHRPSENSAKC
+285 PLGHRLSENSAKC
-298 EDVDECVSV
+298 EDVDECLSV
-307 LGLCS
+307 PGLCS
-312 GGDCS
+312 GGDCT
-317 NTVGSFVCTCPRG
+317 NTGGSFVCTCPRG
-330 FVSSLD
+330 FASSLD

-342 HRAGTCFS
+342 YRAGTCFS
-350 TLIVGR
+350 TLIGGR

-407 PSYPGPFPGLPGFGS
+407 SYPGPLPGLPGFGS
-422 NGVGPGPGPARHSPH
+422 NGVGPGLGPGRHSPH
-437 GSNGRGVPSLGI
+437 GSSGRGVPSLGL
-449 GNAHIGTATLNQ
+449 GNAHIATLNR

-499 ECIDVDEC
+499 ECIDV
-507 ASSPCHHG
+507 
-515 DCVNTPGSYHCRCH
+515 
-529 DGFQATPAKQECV
+529 
-542 DVDECLVGSSLCHHG
+542 
-557 RCANTEGSFRC
+557 
-568 VCNAGFE
+568 
-575 LGPGGKNCVDHNECA
+575 
-590 TTTMCTNGVCINED
+590 
-604 GSFTCLCKSGFL
+604 
-616 LAPSGR
+616 
-622 YCVDIDECQTPGIC
+622 
-636 VNGHCTNTEGSFRC
+636 
-650 HCLGGLAVGTDGRV
+650 
-664 CVDTHVRSTCYG
+664 
-676 ALELGSCTRP
+676 
-686 FPGAVTKSECCCA
+686 
-699 SPDHGFGEPCQ
+699 
-710 PCPAKNSAEFQ
+710 
-721 ILCSSGLGIT
+721 
-731 ADGRDINECALD
+731 
-743 PDICTH
+743 
-749 GLCENLRG
+749 
-757 SYRCVCSPGYEAGAG
+757 
-772 GKECVDVDECA
+772 
-783 RNSLLCDNGWCRNSP
+783 
-798 GSYSCSCPQGFSFRQ
+798 
-813 DMETCEDID
+813 
-822 ECLSNPCVNGACRNL
+822 
-837 AGSYAC
+837 
-843 ECAPGSRLGPSGTMC
+843 
-858 LDSIKGTCWL
+858 
-868 KVQDGRCEANLPG
+868 
-881 ASLRS
+881 
-886 QCCATLGAAWGSPCE
+886 
-901 RCEPD
+901 
-906 PACARGFARMTGL
+906 
-919 TCEDVNECEVFPGVC
+919 
-934 PNGRCLNTAGSFRCE
+934 
-949 CPEGLTLDATGRL
+949 
-962 CVDMRLEP
+962 
-970 CFLRWDEDECG
+970 
-981 AALPGKYRMDVCCCS
+981 
-996 VGAAW
+996 
-1001 GAACEACPE
+1001 
-1010 PGSPAFAS
+1010 
-1018 LCPRGLGFAS
+1018 
-1028 RDFLSGQPFYKD
+1028 
-1040 VNECKA
+1040 NECKA
-1046 FPGLCVHGTCRN
+1046 FPSLCVHGACRN

-1070 FAPDTQGRN
+1070 FALDAQGRN

-1090 DLCGQGTCVNTPGS
+1090 DLCGRGTCVNTPGS

-1112 YESGFMLMKNCMD
+1112 YESGLVLTKNCVD

-1139 TCINV
+1139 SCVNTD
-1144 EGSYKCQCPPG
+1144 GSFTCQCPPG
-1155 HALTAK
+1155 HALTAQ
-1161 GTACEDVD
+1161 GPACEDVD

-1174 DSLCPHGHCVNVI
+1174 DGLCPHGHCVNVI

-1202 DRQGCMDIN
+1202 DGQGCSDIN
-1211 ECRSGNGGCDVHC
+1211 ECLTGNGGCEAHC

-1236 HGYSLMPN
+1236 RGYSLMPD
-1244 GRACADV
+1244 GKTCADV
-1251 DECVENPD
+1251 DECAEIPD
-1259 ICDGGQCANV
+1259 ICDGGQCTNV
-1269 PGGHHCLCY
+1269 PGGHRCLCY
-1278 DGFMATPD
+1278 EGFMATLD
-1286 SRTCVDVNECDLN
+1286 ARTCVDVNECDLS

-1310 TKGSFVCHCQQGYVI
+1310 TEGSFVCHCQPGYI
-1325 RKGATG
+1325 INKGATG

-1348 ASCLNVPGSFSCRCQ
+1348 ASCFNVPGSFSCRCL

-1373 HDLDECAFWEHGCSL
+1373 RDLDECSFREHRCSP
-1388 RADCLNVP
+1388 RADCLNAP
-1396 GSYRCVCRQGFMG
+1396 GSYRCVCHRGFSG

-1437 GYRCECEMGFG
+1437 GYRCECEMGFS

-1463 FGNLCVFGSCENLPG
+1463 LGNLCMFGSCENLPG
-1478 MFRCVCSGGYEL
+1478 MFRCACSGGYEL
-1490 DRGGGNCTDVNECA
+1490 DRSGGNCTDVNECA

-1522 CNCPQDFELNPSRVG
+1522 CHCPQDFELNPSGVG

-1562 EIGVGVTRASC
+1562 EVGAGVSRASC
-1573 CCSLGRAWGNPC
+1573 CCSLGWAWGNPC

-1636 FGSFQCAC
+1636 FGSFGCTC

-1658 DIDECSA
+1658 DIDECSE
-1665 HSGICGPGT
+1665 HSDICGPGT
-1674 CYNTLGNYTCVCPA
+1674 CYNTLGNYTCVCPV

-1704 SICFRHYNGTCRNEL
+1704 SICFRHYNGTCGNEL

-1730 SYNIGQAWNRPCEAC
+1730 SYNIGRAWNRPCEAC
-1745 PTPASLDYQIL
+1745 PTPASLAYQLL
-1756 CGNQAPG
+1756 CGHQAPG

-1782 PAICASGI
+1782 PALCAGGI

-1799 CECPTGFSYNS
+1799 CECPAGFRYNG
-1810 VLLVCEDMNEC
+1810 VLLVCEDRNEC
-1821 ASGESPCQQNAD
+1821 AVGAGPCQQNAD
-1833 CINIPGSYRCV
+1833 CVNIPGSYRCV
-1844 CARGYKPSPGG
+1844 CARGYKLSPGG
-1855 ACVGRNECREIPNVC
+1855 ACVGRNECQEIPDVC
-1870 SHGDCVDTEGSYTC
+1870 SHGDCIDTEGSYMC
-1884 LCHRGFRASTDQTLC
+1884 LCHRGFRASADQTLC
-1899 IDIDECDRQP
+1899 TDVDECDRQP
-1909 CGNGTCKNIVGS
+1909 CGNGTCKNIIGS
-1921 YTCLC
+1921 YSCLC

-1931 ATHSGDCVDMDECRT
+1931 ATHSGDCVDTDECTT
-1946 LAGQVCRFGQCLNT
+1946 LVGQVCRSGQCVNT

-1978 KNCVDTNECFS
+1978 RNCIDTNECFS
-1989 LTGTCL
+1989 LSGTCL

-2001 LEGSFRCICPP
+2001 LEGSFRCICPR
-2012 GFQVQND
+2012 GFQVQSD
-2019 RCVDIDECLEEPN
+2019 HCVDIDECLEEPN

-2054 VLSDNGHRCFDTRQ
+2054 VLSDNGHRCFDTRR
-2068 SFCFTHFEAGKCSV
+2068 SFCFTHFEAGTCSV
-2082 PKAFNTT
+2082 AKAFNTT
-2089 KTRCCCSQRPGEGW
+2089 KARCCCSQRPGEGW
-2103 DDPCELCPQE
+2103 NDPCELCPQE

-2145 PSVCTNGLCVNTDGS
+2145 PGVCTNGVCVNTDGS

-2172 FTGIRCIDTDECSV
+2172 FTGIRCVDTDECSV
-2186 GHPCGQ
+2186 GHPCGE

-2204 ACADGFE
+2204 ACAEGFE
-2211 PGPMMTCEDIDE
+2211 PGPMMTCEDVDE

-2265 ADGQQDCHERGMLCK
+2265 ADGQQACHERGMLCK
-2280 NLIGTFA
+2280 NLIGTFT
-2287 CVCPPGLRPQS
+2287 CVCPPGLRPQPS
-2298 NSRDGCTDEDECHT
+2298 PGEGCTDEDECRA

-2323 NTVGSFQCDCDEGF
+2323 NTEGSFRCDCDQGF
-2337 QLSPAG
+2337 RLSPAG
-2343 TECQDVRQGPCFSEV
+2343 TECHDVRQGPCFSEV

-2378 CCGGGRAWGPRCE
+2378 CCGGGRGWGPHCE
-2391 LCPLPGTSVHRALC
+2391 LCPLPGTSAHRTLC

-2441 CRCQAGYTPDAAA
+2441 CRCQIGYTPDAAA
-2454 TACLDVD
+2454 TACLDID
-2461 ECAQAPTPCA
+2461 ECGQAPTPCA
-2471 FICKNTEGSFLCACP
+2471 FLCKNTEGSFLCACP
-2486 RGYLLEEDGRTCRDL
+2486 RGYQLEEDGRTCRDL

-2509 NCQFFCVNTIG
+2509 NCQFFCANTVG
-2520 SFTCHCPPGF
+2520 SFTCRCPPGF
-2530 TQHRQACLDN
+2530 TRHHQACLDN
-2540 DECLAQPGL
+2540 DECLAQPGP
-2549 CGPRGHCHNTPGSF
+2549 CGTRGHCHNTPGSF
-2563 SCECHQGFAPDS
+2563 RCECHQGFALDS
-2575 SGHGCE
+2575 SGRGCE
-2581 DVDEC
+2581 DVNEC

-2597 NELGGYRCGCPQGF
+2597 NELGGYRCACPRGF

-2661 CQDVDECATRGG
+2661 CQDIDECAARGG
-2673 PCSYGCA
+2673 PCSYSCT

-2709 PRPQET
+2709 PGPQET
-2715 LDEEELLSSE
+2715 PDEEEPLSSE
-2725 ACYECKING
+2725 ACYECKVHG
-2734 LPARDR
+2734 LPTHDR
-2740 PRRSTHGDHQVSLAS
+2740 PRRSTYGGHQVSLAS
-2755 LDSEAPLTLGL
+2755 LDLEAPLTLGL
-2766 NLSRLSPAGHI
+2766 NLSRLGRAEHI

-2786 LGGRVHYVIAHGN
+2786 LGGRVRYVITRGN

-2805 MHHLQGLSSL
+2805 MHHLPGLSSL
-2815 QLGRRRPGPGTYRLE
+2815 QLGRRRPGPGTYQLE
-2830 VVSVAGPWG
+2830 VVSMAGPWSP
-2839 TWPEGQRVPSG
+2839 WPEGLLTPGG
-2850 GALRLKVQLQL
+2850 GALRLKVHLRL

>member
-1 MVLKGLCL
+1 
-9 ARRGAGAFTMA
+9 MA
-20 WGPLARLLLAWMALL
+20 WGPLARLLLAGTALS
-35 CVVHVQG
+35 CVAGVQG
-42 RWDRALESA
+42 RWDGAVEAA

-61 PGILQGPNVCGSRFH
+61 PGVLQGPNVCGSRFH

-114 ADGKLAPSCGGSR
+114 ADGKLAPSCAVGP

-205 GCRQQLTGL
+205 GCQHQLTVL
-214 ASTKA
+214 VCTKA

-226 RAWGIPCEL
+226 RAWGLLCEL

-246 FIPNVRTGA
+246 FIPNIHTGA
-255 CQDVDECQT
+255 CQDVDECQA

-273 CINTVGSFECRC
+273 CVNTVGSFQCHC
-285 PSGHRPSENSAKC
+285 PAGHRLSENSAKC
-298 EDVDECVSV
+298 EDVDECLSV
-307 LGLCS
+307 PGLCS
-312 GGDCS
+312 GGDCT
-317 NTVGSFVCTCPRG
+317 NTVGSYLCTCPRG
-330 FVSSLD
+330 FASSLD
-336 GSRCLD
+336 GTRCLD

-350 TLIVGR
+350 ALIVGR

-361 AGHYTQRQCCCDRGR
+361 AGHYTHRQCCCDKGR
-376 CWAAGPAPEP
+376 CWAAGPTPEL
-386 CPLRGSDEFQRLCVQ
+386 CPSQGSDEFQRLCAQ
-401 GLPLLP
+401 GLPLL

-422 NGVGPGPGPARHSPH
+422 NGAGPGLGPARHSPH
-437 GSNGRGVPSLGI
+437 GSSGRGVPSLGL
-449 GNAHIGTATLNQ
+449 GDANIGTATLNQ

-472 CLNGRCLPTPSSY
+472 CLHGRCLPTPSSY
-485 RCECNAGYTQDVRG
+485 RCECHVGYTQDVRG

-529 DGFQATPAKQECV
+529 EGFQATLSKQACV
-542 DVDECLVGSSLCHHG
+542 DVDECFASSGLCRHG
-557 RCANTEGSFRC
+557 RCINMEGSFQC

-575 LGPGGKNCVDHNECA
+575 LSPDGKNCVDHNECA
-590 TTTMCTNGVCINED
+590 TTTMCANGVCLNED

-636 VNGHCTNTEGSFRC
+636 MNGHCTNTEGSFRC
-650 HCLGGLAVGTDGRV
+650 HCLGGLAVGADGRV

-676 ALELGSCTRP
+676 ALEKGSCTRP

-699 SPDHGFGEPCQ
+699 NPDHGFGEPCQ
-710 PCPAKNSAEFQ
+710 LCPAKNSPEFQ
-721 ILCSSGLGIT
+721 ALCSSGLGIT
-731 ADGRDINECALD
+731 ADGRDINECALN
-743 PDICTH
+743 PDVCAN
-749 GLCENLRG
+749 GVCENLRG
-757 SYRCVCSPGYEAGAG
+757 SYRCVCNLGYEAGAA
-772 GKECVDVDECA
+772 GKECRDMDECA
-783 RNSLLCDNGWCRNSP
+783 LNSLLCDNGWCRNSP

-813 DMETCEDID
+813 DTETCEDID
-822 ECLSNPCVNGACRNL
+822 ECLANPCVNGVCRNL

-843 ECAPGSRLGPSGTMC
+843 ECGPGSRLGPSGTMC
-858 LDSIKGTCWL
+858 LDSTKGTCWL
-868 KVQDGRCEANLPG
+868 KVQDGRCEANLHG
-881 ASLRS
+881 ATLRS
-886 QCCATLGAAWGSPCE
+886 ACCATLGAAWGSPCE
-901 RCEPD
+901 RCDID
-906 PACARGFARMTGL
+906 PACARGFARMKGL
-919 TCEDVNECEVFPGVC
+919 TCDDVDECKVFPGVC

-949 CPEGLTLDATGRL
+949 CPQGLTLDTTGRL
-962 CVDMRLEP
+962 CVDMRLEL
-970 CFLRWDEDECG
+970 CFLHWDEDECG
-981 AALPGKYRMDVCCCS
+981 AALPGKYRMDLCCCS

-1001 GAACEACPE
+1001 GAVCQACPE
-1010 PGSPAFAS
+1010 PESPAFAS

-1070 FAPDTQGRN
+1070 FALDAQERN

-1085 CHISP
+1085 CRISP
-1090 DLCGQGTCVNTPGS
+1090 DLCGQGACVNTPGS
-1104 FECECFRG
+1104 FECECFPG
-1112 YESGFMLMKNCMD
+1112 YESGFMLMKNCVD
-1125 VDECVRDP
+1125 VDECARDP
-1133 LLCRGG
+1133 RLCRGG
-1139 TCINV
+1139 TCTNTA
-1144 EGSYKCQCPPG
+1144 GSYECQCPPG
-1155 HALTAK
+1155 HALTAQ

-1169 ECSLS
+1169 ECSLR
-1174 DSLCPHGHCVNVI
+1174 DGLCPHGQCVNVI
-1187 GAFQCSCHAGFQSTP
+1187 GAFQCSCHAGFQNTP
-1202 DRQGCMDIN
+1202 DRQGCVDIN
-1211 ECRSGNGGCDVHC
+1211 ECRLGNGGCDVHC
-1224 TNTEGSYRCGCG
+1224 VNTQGSYRCGCG
-1236 HGYSLMPN
+1236 PGYSLLPD

-1251 DECVENPD
+1251 DECEENPD
-1259 ICDGGQCANV
+1259 LCEGGQCTNV
-1269 PGGHHCLCY
+1269 PGGHRCLCY
-1278 DGFMATPD
+1278 DGFVATRD
-1286 SRTCVDVNECDLN
+1286 AGTCVDVNECDLN
-1299 PHICLHGDCEN
+1299 PHICLHGACEN
-1310 TKGSFVCHCQQGYVI
+1310 TKGSFVCHCQLGYVI

-1336 ECELGGHSCDSH
+1336 ECELGGHSCDGH

-1363 PGWVGDGFAC
+1363 PGWVGDGFEC
-1373 HDLDECAFWEHGCSL
+1373 QDLDECAFQEHQCSP
-1388 RADCLNVP
+1388 RADCLNTP
-1396 GSYRCVCRQGFMG
+1396 GSYRCACRHGFAG

-1423 VDLCENGQCLNAPG
+1423 VDLCENGQCLNVPG
-1437 GYRCECEMGFG
+1437 GYRCECEMGFN
-1448 PTEDHR
+1448 PTEDLR
-1454 ACRDVDECV
+1454 ACQDVDECV
-1463 FGNLCVFGSCENLPG
+1463 LGNLCVFGSCENLPG
-1478 MFRCVCSGGYEL
+1478 MFRCVCDEGYEL
-1490 DRGGGNCTDVNECA
+1490 DRGGSNCSDVNECA

-1512 LCVNTPGSYL
+1512 LCVNTPGSYR

-1550 HDRGDG
+1550 QDRGDG
-1556 GISCTA
+1556 GISCGA
-1562 EIGVGVTRASC
+1562 EIGVGVSRASC

-1609 PITVILEDIDECQE
+1609 PITVILEDIDECHE

-1629 GGDCGNT
+1629 GGDCVNT
-1636 FGSFQCAC
+1636 FGSFQCDCA
-1644 PPGYHLNGDTRTCE
+1644 PGYHLNEDTRICE

-1704 SICFRHYNGTCRNEL
+1704 SVCFRHYNGTCRNEL

-1730 SYNIGQAWNRPCEAC
+1730 SYNIGRAWNGPCEAC

-1756 CGNQAPG
+1756 CGNQVPG

-1782 PAICASGI
+1782 PAICAHGI

-1810 VLLVCEDMNEC
+1810 VLLICEDMDEC
-1821 ASGESPCQQNAD
+1821 ASVESPCQQNAD
-1833 CINIPGSYRCV
+1833 CVNIPGSFRCK
-1844 CARGYKPSPGG
+1844 CARGYKLSQGG

-1870 SHGDCVDTEGSYTC
+1870 SHGDCVDTEGSYRC
-1884 LCHRGFRASTDQTLC
+1884 LCHRGFRASMDQTLC
-1899 IDIDECDRQP
+1899 TDIDECDRQP
-1909 CGNGTCKNIVGS
+1909 CGHGTCKNIIGS
-1921 YTCLC
+1921 YNCLC
-1926 FPGFV
+1926 FPGFTM
-1931 ATHSGDCVDMDECRT
+1931 THSGDCVDMDECTT
-1946 LAGQVCRFGQCLNT
+1946 LVGQVCRFGQCVNT

-1978 KNCVDTNECFS
+1978 KNCMDTNECLS
-1989 LTGTCL
+1989 LVGACL

-2001 LEGSFRCICPP
+2001 LEGSFRCICTP

-2019 RCVDIDECLEEPN
+2019 HCVDIDECSEQPN

-2045 FQCLCPPGF
+2045 FRCLCPPGF

-2089 KTRCCCSQRPGEGW
+2089 KTRCCCSQSPGEGW
-2103 DDPCELCPQE
+2103 NDPCELCPQE

-2132 DDSREDVNECAES
+2132 DDTREDVNECADS
-2145 PSVCTNGLCVNTDGS
+2145 PGVCADGLCVNTDGS

-2172 FTGIRCIDTDECSV
+2172 FTGVSCVDIDECSV
-2186 GHPCGQ
+2186 GHPCGE

-2211 PGPMMTCEDIDE
+2211 PGPMMTCEDVDE
-2223 CSLNPLLCAFRCR
+2223 CSLNPLLCAFRCH
-2236 NTEGSYVCTCPAGY
+2236 NTEGSYLCTCPAGY
-2250 ALREDGAMC
+2250 TLREDGAMC

-2265 ADGQQDCHERGMLCK
+2265 ADGPQDCHARGMLCK
-2280 NLIGTFA
+2280 NLIGTFT
-2287 CVCPPGLRPQS
+2287 CVCPPGMRPQPGS
-2298 NSRDGCTDEDECHT
+2298 GEGCTDDDECRA

-2323 NTVGSFQCDCDEGF
+2323 NTAGSFRCDCDEGF
-2337 QLSPAG
+2337 QPSPAL
-2343 TECQDVRQGPCFSEV
+2343 TECHDIRQGPCFSEA
-2358 LQAVC
+2358 LQPAC
-2363 QAPSSSGEA
+2363 QAQSSGGEVA
-2372 VTRAQC
+2372 TRAQC

-2391 LCPLPGTSVHRALC
+2391 LCPLPGTSAYRKLC

-2419 ECRMLAHLCPHGE
+2419 ECHIFTHLCPHGE
-2432 CINSLGSFR
+2432 CINSLGSFS
-2441 CRCQAGYTPDAAA
+2441 CHCQSGYAPDVTA

-2461 ECAQAPTPCA
+2461 ECSQSPKPCI
-2471 FICKNTEGSFLCACP
+2471 FLCKNTEGSFLCACP
-2486 RGYLLEEDGRTCRDL
+2486 RGYLLEEDGRTCKDL

-2509 NCQFFCVNTIG
+2509 NCQFFCANTVG
-2520 SFTCHCPPGF
+2520 SFTCRCPPGF
-2530 TQHRQACLDN
+2530 SQRHQACFDN
-2540 DECLAQPGL
+2540 DECLAQPGP
-2549 CGPRGHCHNTPGSF
+2549 CGPRGHCHNIPGSF
-2563 SCECHQGFAPDS
+2563 SCECFQGFTLDS
-2575 SGHGCE
+2575 SGHGCK

-2586 DGPHRCQHGCQ
+2586 NGPHRCQHGCQ

-2611 TPHSQWSQCVDENEC
+2611 TPHSQWSQCVDDNEC

-2661 CQDVDECATRGG
+2661 CQDVDECAARGG
-2673 PCSYGCA
+2673 PCSYSCA
-2680 NTPGGFLCGCPQGYF
+2680 NTPGGFLCGCPRGYF

-2709 PRPQET
+2709 PEPQNT
-2715 LDEEELLSSE
+2715 PDEEELLPPE

-2734 LPARDR
+2734 LPPRDR
-2740 PRRSTHGDHQVSLAS
+2740 PRRSARGDHQVSLAS

-2766 NLSRLSPAGHI
+2766 NLSRLGQAEHL

-2786 LGGRVHYVIAHGN
+2786 LGSRVRYVIARGN
-2799 GPGFFR
+2799 KHGFFR
-2805 MHHLQGLSSL
+2805 MHHLRGLSSL
-2815 QLGRRRPGPGTYRLE
+2815 QLGRRRPEPGTYQLE
-2830 VVSVAGPWG
+2830 VVSVAEPWG
-2839 TWPEGQRVPSG
+2839 TQPEGRPGPG
-2850 GALRLKVQLQL
+2850 GRALRLKVRLHL

>member
-1 MVLKGLCL
+1 
-9 ARRGAGAFTMA
+9 MA
-20 WGPLARLLLAWMALL
+20 CGPLARLLLAWTALL
-35 CVVHVQG
+35 CVVGVHG

-51 GPGRVRRRGS
+51 GPGRVQRRGS

-96 CRHACGEGFCS
+96 CRHACGDGFCS
-107 RPNLCAC
+107 RPNLCTC

-127 GSGCSVS
+127 GEGCSVS

-175 NHCACVYGFMG
+175 NRCACAYGFMG
-186 PQCERD
+186 PRCERD

-205 GCRQQLTGL
+205 GCRHQLIGL
-214 ASTKA
+214 ACTKA

-226 RAWGIPCEL
+226 QAWGVPCEL

-246 FIPNVRTGA
+246 FIPNIHTGA
-255 CQDVDECQT
+255 CQDVDECQA

-285 PSGHRPSENSAKC
+285 PTGHRLSENSAKC
-298 EDVDECVSV
+298 ED
-307 LGLCS
+307 
-312 GGDCS
+312 
-317 NTVGSFVCTCPRG
+317 
-330 FVSSLD
+330 
-336 GSRCLD
+336 

-350 TLIVGR
+350 VLIVGR

-361 AGHYTQRQCCCDRGR
+361 AGRYTQRQCCCDRGR
-376 CWAAGPAPEP
+376 CWAPGPAPEP
-386 CPLRGSDEFQRLCVQ
+386 CPPRGSDEFQRLCVQ

-407 PSYPGPFPGLPGFGS
+407 SYPGPFPGLPGFGS
-422 NGVGPGPGPARHSPH
+422 NGMGPGLGPAWHSPH
-437 GSNGRGVPSLGI
+437 GSNGRGVPGLGL

-485 RCECNAGYTQDVRG
+485 RCECNVGYAQDVRG
-499 ECIDVDEC
+499 ECIVL
-507 ASSPCHHG
+507 
-515 DCVNTPGSYHCRCH
+515 R
-529 DGFQATPAKQECV
+529 
-542 DVDECLVGSSLCHHG
+542 
-557 RCANTEGSFRC
+557 
-568 VCNAGFE
+568 
-575 LGPGGKNCVDHNECA
+575 
-590 TTTMCTNGVCINED
+590 
-604 GSFTCLCKSGFL
+604 SG
-616 LAPSGR
+616 
-622 YCVDIDECQTPGIC
+622 YD
-636 VNGHCTNTEGSFRC
+636 
-650 HCLGGLAVGTDGRV
+650 
-664 CVDTHVRSTCYG
+664 
-676 ALELGSCTRP
+676 
-686 FPGAVTKSECCCA
+686 
-699 SPDHGFGEPCQ
+699 Q
-710 PCPAKNSAEFQ
+710 PC
-721 ILCSSGLGIT
+721 CSNASQKPV
-731 ADGRDINECALD
+731 AN
-743 PDICTH
+743 
-749 GLCENLRG
+749 
-757 SYRCVCSPGYEAGAG
+757 
-772 GKECVDVDECA
+772 
-783 RNSLLCDNGWCRNSP
+783 LLCDNGRCRNSP

-813 DMETCEDID
+813 DTETCEDIN
-822 ECLSNPCVNGACRNL
+822 ECLSNPCVNGLCRNL

-843 ECAPGSRLGPSGTMC
+843 ECAPGSRLGPSGTVC
-858 LDSIKGTCWL
+858 LDSTRGTCWL
-868 KVQDGRCEANLPG
+868 QVQDGRCEANLHG

-949 CPEGLTLDATGRL
+949 CPSGLTLDTTGRL
-962 CVDMRLEP
+962 CVDVRLEP
-970 CFLRWDEDECG
+970 CFLHREEDECG

-1001 GAACEACPE
+1001 GDECEACPE
-1010 PGSPAFAS
+1010 PESPAFAS

-1028 RDFLSGQPFYKD
+1028 RDFLSGRPFYKD

-1046 FPGLCVHGTCRN
+1046 FPGLCMHGTCRN

-1070 FAPDTQGRN
+1070 FALDARGRN

-1090 DLCGQGTCVNTPGS
+1090 DLCGRGTCVNTPGS
-1104 FECECFRG
+1104 FECECFHG
-1112 YESGFMLMKNCMD
+1112 YESGFMLMKSCM
-1125 VDECVRDP
+1125 
-1133 LLCRGG
+1133 
-1139 TCINV
+1139 
-1144 EGSYKCQCPPG
+1144 
-1155 HALTAK
+1155 
-1161 GTACEDVD
+1161 DVD

-1174 DSLCPHGHCVNVI
+1174 DGLCPHGHCVNII
-1187 GAFQCSCHAGFQSTP
+1187 GAFQCACHAGFQSTA
-1202 DRQGCMDIN
+1202 DRLGCTDIN
-1211 ECRSGNGGCDVHC
+1211 ECRTGNGGCDVHC

-1236 HGYSLMPN
+1236 HGYSLMPD

-1251 DECVENPD
+1251 DECAENPD
-1259 ICDGGQCANV
+1259 ICDGGQCVNV

-1278 DGFMATPD
+1278 EGFVATLD
-1286 SRTCVDVNECDLN
+1286 ARACVDLNECELK
-1299 PHICLHGDCEN
+1299 PHLCLHGDCEN
-1310 TKGSFVCHCQQGYVI
+1310 TKGSFVCHCHLGYII
-1325 RKGATG
+1325 RKGAMG

-1373 HDLDECAFWEHGCSL
+1373 HDLDECASREHQCSL

-1396 GSYRCVCRQGFMG
+1396 GSYRCACHQGFTG

-1437 GYRCECEMGFG
+1437 GYRCECEMGFS

-1454 ACRDVDECV
+1454 ACRDVDECIL
-1463 FGNLCVFGSCENLPG
+1463 GNLCVFGSCENLPG
-1478 MFRCVCSGGYEL
+1478 MFRCICSEGYEL

-1522 CNCPQDFELNPSRVG
+1522 CNCPQDFELNPSGVG

-1556 GISCTA
+1556 GIFCAA

-1585 ELCPMANTTEY
+1585 ELCPLANTTEY

-1629 GGDCGNT
+1629 GGTCGNT

-1644 PPGYHLNGDTRTCE
+1644 PPGYHLNGDTRICE
-1658 DIDECSA
+1658 DVDECYA
-1665 HSGICGPGT
+1665 HPGICGPGT

-1704 SICFRHYNGTCRNEL
+1704 SICFRHHNGTCQNEL
-1719 AFNVTRKMCCC
+1719 AFNMTRKICCC

-1745 PTPASLDYQIL
+1745 PTPASLDYQVL

-1782 PAICASGI
+1782 PAICANGI

-1799 CECPTGFSYNS
+1799 CECPTGFSYNG
-1810 VLLVCEDMNEC
+1810 VLLVCEDVNEC
-1821 ASGESPCQQNAD
+1821 AGGESPCQQNAD
-1833 CINIPGSYRCV
+1833 CINIPGSYRCK
-1844 CARGYKPSPGG
+1844 CARGYKLSPSG
-1855 ACVGRNECREIPNVC
+1855 ACVGRNECREMPNIC

-1884 LCHRGFRASTDQTLC
+1884 LCHRGFRASADQTLC
-1899 IDIDECDRQP
+1899 TDVDECDRQP

-1921 YTCLC
+1921 YNCLC

-1931 ATHSGDCVDMDECRT
+1931 ATHHGDCVDMDECTT
-1946 LAGQVCRFGQCLNT
+1946 LVGQVCRFGQCLNT

-1978 KNCVDTNECFS
+1978 KNCIDTNECFS
-1989 LTGTCL
+1989 LAGTCL

-2019 RCVDIDECLEEPN
+2019 RCVDIDECLEGPN

-2054 VLSDNGHRCFDTRQ
+2054 VLSDNRHRCFDTRQ

-2089 KTRCCCSQRPGEGW
+2089 KARCCCSQKPGEGW
-2103 DDPCELCPQE
+2103 NYPCELCPQE

-2132 DDSREDVNECAES
+2132 DDSREDVNECVEN
-2145 PSVCTNGLCVNTDGS
+2145 PGVCTNGLCVNTDGS

-2172 FTGIRCIDTDECSV
+2172 FTGIRCVDVDECAV
-2186 GHPCGQ
+2186 GHPCGK

-2211 PGPMMTCEDIDE
+2211 PGPMVTCEDIDE

-2287 CVCPPGLRPQS
+2287 CVCPPGLRPQPGS
-2298 NSRDGCTDEDECHT
+2298 GEGCTDEDECHA
-2312 QPSLCANGRCV
+2312 QPRLCANGRCV
-2323 NTVGSFQCDCDEGF
+2323 NTAGSFQCDCDKGF
-2337 QLSPAG
+2337 QPSPAG
-2343 TECQDVRQGPCFSEV
+2343 TECHDVRRGPCFSEV
-2358 LQAVC
+2358 LQATC
-2363 QAPSSSGEA
+2363 QARSSSGEA

-2378 CCGGGRAWGPRCE
+2378 CCGGGRGWGPRCE
-2391 LCPLPGTSVHRALC
+2391 LCPLPGTSAHGTLC

-2419 ECRMLAHLCPHGE
+2419 ECRMLADLCPHGE

-2441 CRCQAGYTPDAAA
+2441 CRCQAGYAPDAAA

-2461 ECAQAPTPCA
+2461 ECGQAPTPCT
-2471 FICKNTEGSFLCACP
+2471 FLCKNTEGSFLCTCP
-2486 RGYLLEEDGRTCRDL
+2486 RGYLLEKDGRTCRDL
-2501 DECSSRQH
+2501 DECSSRNH
-2509 NCQFFCVNTIG
+2509 NCQFFCINTVG

-2530 TQHRQACLDN
+2530 TQHHQACLDN
-2540 DECLAQPGL
+2540 DECLAQPGP
-2549 CGPRGHCHNTPGSF
+2549 CGTRGHCLNTPGSF
-2563 SCECHQGFAPDS
+2563 SCECHRGFTLDS

-2586 DGPHRCQHGCQ
+2586 DGPHRCRHGCQ

-2611 TPHSQWSQCVDENEC
+2611 TPHSQWSQCVDKNEC

-2633 GSASCHNTLGGFRC
+2633 GSAPCHNTLGGFRC
-2647 VCPSGFDFDQALGG
+2647 VCPSGFDFDQATGN
-2661 CQDVDECATRGG
+2661 CQDVDECATQGG

-2680 NTPGGFLCGCPQGYF
+2680 NTAGGFLCGCPQGYF

-2709 PRPQET
+2709 AGPRET
-2715 LDEEELLSSE
+2715 PGEEELISSE

-2734 LPARDR
+2734 LPPRDR
-2740 PRRSTHGDHQVSLAS
+2740 PRRSAYGGHQVSLAS

-2766 NLSRLSPAGHI
+2766 NLSRLSQAEHI
-2777 LELRPALES
+2777 LELQPALES
-2786 LGGRVHYVIAHGN
+2786 LAGRVRYVIARGN
-2799 GPGFFR
+2799 EQGFFR
-2805 MHHLQGLSSL
+2805 MHHLRGLSSL

-2839 TWPEGQRVPSG
+2839 TWPEGQPGPG
-2850 GALRLKVQLQL
+2850 GRALRLKVQLQL

>member
-1 MVLKGLCL
+1 
-9 ARRGAGAFTMA
+9 MA
-20 WGPLARLLLAWMALL
+20 WGPLARLLLAWTALL
-35 CVVHVQG
+35 CVVGVQG

-51 GPGRVRRRGS
+51 GPGRVHRRGS
-61 PGILQGPNVCGSRFH
+61 PGILQG
-76 AYCCPGWRTLPG
+76 
-88 GNQCVVPV
+88 CVVPGMRRGPGVWAGLGWAVLLGGGSEAQGTSRRTGAHQLCHALPKAQCVRLPFPHLLLSRLEDVARREPV
-96 CRHACGEGFCS
+96 CRSHACGEGFCS

-114 ADGKLAPSCGGSR
+114 ADGQLAPSCGVSR
-127 GSGCSVS
+127 A
-134 CMNGGSCR
+134 
-142 GESCLCQRGYTGTVC
+142 
-157 GQPVCDRGC
+157 VCDRGC

-186 PQCERD
+186 PQCERGTELGVGAFGPMLGPSLSLGDLSGPDTRSRMRQALLLD
-192 YRTGPCFGQVGPE
+192 YRTGPCFGQVGAE
-205 GCRQQLTGL
+205 GCQHQLTGL
-214 ASTKA
+214 VCTKA

-226 RAWGIPCEL
+226 RAWGLPCEL

-246 FIPNVRTGA
+246 FIPNIRTGA
-255 CQDVDECQT
+255 CQDVDECQA
-264 VPGLCQGGS
+264 VPGLCQGGR

-285 PSGHRPSENSAKC
+285 RTGHRLRENSAKC
-298 EDVDECVSV
+298 EDVDECLSMP
-307 LGLCS
+307 GLCS
-312 GGDCS
+312 GGDCT
-317 NTVGSFVCTCPRG
+317 NTLGSFVCTCPRG
-330 FVSSLD
+330 FASSLD

-350 TLIVGR
+350 VLIVGR

-361 AGHYTQRQCCCDRGR
+361 AGHYTQRRCCCDRGR
-376 CWAAGPAPEP
+376 CWAPGPAPEP

-407 PSYPGPFPGLPGFGS
+407 SYPGPFPGLPGFGS
-422 NGVGPGPGPARHSPH
+422 NGVGPGLGPARHSPH
-437 GSNGRGVPSLGI
+437 GSSGRGVPSLGL

-515 DCVNTPGSYHCRCH
+515 RCV
-529 DGFQATPAKQECV
+529 
-542 DVDECLVGSSLCHHG
+542 
-557 RCANTEGSFRC
+557 NTEGSFWC

-590 TTTMCTNGVCINED
+590 TTTMCANGVCINED

-616 LAPSGR
+616 LAPGGR

-636 VNGHCTNTEGSFRC
+636 MNGHCTNTEGSFRC
-650 HCLGGLAVGTDGRV
+650 HCLGGLAVGADGRV
-664 CVDTHVRSTCYG
+664 CVDTHVRTTCYG
-676 ALELGSCTRP
+676 ALEQGSCARP

-710 PCPAKNSAEFQ
+710 PCPAKNS
-721 ILCSSGLGIT
+721 
-731 ADGRDINECALD
+731 DINECALD
-743 PDICTH
+743 PDVCTH
-749 GLCENLRG
+749 GACENLRG
-757 SYRCVCSPGYEAGAG
+757 SYRCVCSPGYEAGAA

-783 RNSLLCDNGWCRNSP
+783 RNSLLCGNGWCRNSP
-798 GSYSCSCPQGFSFRQ
+798 GSYSCSCAQGFGFRQ
-813 DMETCEDID
+813 DTETCEGHAWTCMCLVCILCHWTLAATGEEGGPGQLGLPLPQLRTQWGAVLADIN

-858 LDSIKGTCWL
+858 LDSTKGTCWL
-868 KVQDGRCEANLPG
+868 KVQEGRCEANLRG
-881 ASLRS
+881 APLRS
-886 QCCATLGAAWGSPCE
+886 ECCATLGAAWGSPCE

-934 PNGRCLNTAGSFRCE
+934 PNGHCFNTAGSFRCV
-949 CPEGLTLDATGRL
+949 CPDGLTLDTTGRL

-981 AALPGKYRMDVCCCS
+981 VALPGKYQMDICCCS

-1010 PGSPAFAS
+1010 RTSPAFAS
-1018 LCPRGLGFAS
+1018 LCPRGPGFAS
-1028 RDFLSGQPFYKD
+1028 WDLLSGQPFYRD

-1058 TVGSFRCSCAGG
+1058 TVGSFHCSCAGG
-1070 FAPDTQGRN
+1070 FALDAQGRN

-1112 YESGFMLMKNCMD
+1112 YDSDFMLMKNCVD

-1139 TCINV
+1139 TCTNT
-1144 EGSYKCQCPPG
+1144 EGSYTCQCPPG
-1155 HALTAK
+1155 HAQTAQ
-1161 GTACEDVD
+1161 GTACEGERAACVGAVRVVVQMCVCARLTRYLHPSTPPAPPDVD
-1169 ECSLS
+1169 EC
-1174 DSLCPHGHCVNVI
+1174 
-1187 GAFQCSCHAGFQSTP
+1187 A
-1202 DRQGCMDIN
+1202 
-1211 ECRSGNGGCDVHC
+1211 
-1224 TNTEGSYRCGCG
+1224 
-1236 HGYSLMPN
+1236 
-1244 GRACADV
+1244 
-1251 DECVENPD
+1251 ENPD

-1269 PGGHHCLCY
+1269 PGDHHCLCY
-1278 DGFMATPD
+1278 DGFMATLD
-1286 SRTCVDVNECDLN
+1286 GRTCVDVNECDLS
-1299 PHICLHGDCEN
+1299 PHICLHGHCEN
-1310 TKGSFVCHCQQGYVI
+1310 TKGSFVCHCRPGYII

-1331 CSDVD
+1331 CFDVD

-1373 HDLDECAFWEHGCSL
+1373 HDLDECAFPEHWCSL
-1388 RADCLNVP
+1388 RADCLNAP
-1396 GSYRCVCRQGFMG
+1396 GSYRCICRLGFTG

-1437 GYRCECEMGFG
+1437 GYRCECEMGFS

-1463 FGNLCVFGSCENLPG
+1463 LGNLCVFGSCENLPG

-1490 DRGGGNCTDVNECA
+1490 DRGGVNCTDVNECA
-1504 DPVNCING
+1504 DPVNCISG
-1512 LCVNTPGSYL
+1512 LCINTPGSYL
-1522 CNCPQDFELNPSRVG
+1522 CSCPQDFELNPSGVG

-1556 GISCTA
+1556 GISCTV
-1562 EIGVGVTRASC
+1562 EIGVGITRASC

-1585 ELCPMANTTEY
+1585 EPCPMANTTEY

-1623 LPGLCQ
+1623 LPGLCP

-1688 EYLQVNGGNN
+1688 EYLQINGGNN

-1704 SICFRHYNGTCRNEL
+1704 SICFRHYNGTCGNEL

-1756 CGNQAPG
+1756 CGHQAPG

-1782 PAICASGI
+1782 PAICTSGI

-1799 CECPTGFSYNS
+1799 CECPTGFHYNGG
-1810 VLLVCEDMNEC
+1810 LLVCEDMNEC
-1821 ASGESPCQQNAD
+1821 ASGENPCQRNAD
-1833 CINIPGSYRCV
+1833 CVNVPGSYRCT
-1844 CARGYKPSPGG
+1844 CARGYRLSPGG

-1884 LCHRGFRASTDQTLC
+1884 LCHRGFRASADQTLC
-1899 IDIDECDRQP
+1899 LDVDECDQQP

-1921 YTCLC
+1921 YNCLC

-1931 ATHSGDCVDMDECRT
+1931 AAPSGDCVDVDECTT
-1946 LAGQVCRFGQCLNT
+1946 LVGQVCQFGQCLNT
-1960 AGSFHCLC
+1960 AGSFHCIC

-1978 KNCVDTNECFS
+1978 KDCVDTNECFS
-1989 LTGTCL
+1989 FTGTCL

-2001 LEGSFRCICPP
+2001 LEGSFRCVCPP

-2019 RCVDIDECLEEPN
+2019 RCVDTDECLEEPN
-2032 LCLFGTCTNSPGS
+2032 LCLFGTCNNSPGS

-2068 SFCFTHFEAGKCSV
+2068 SFCFTRFEAGRCSV

-2089 KTRCCCSQRPGEGW
+2089 KAQCCCSQRPGEGW

-2145 PSVCTNGLCVNTDGS
+2145 PGVCTNGLCVNTDGS

-2172 FTGIRCIDTDECSV
+2172 FTGIRCVDTDECSV

-2211 PGPMMTCEDIDE
+2211 PGPTMTCEDVDE

-2287 CVCPPGLRPQS
+2287 CVCPPGLRPQPS
-2298 NSRDGCTDEDECHT
+2298 SGEGCTDEDECRA
-2312 QPSLCANGRCV
+2312 QPSLCTNGHCI
-2323 NTVGSFQCDCDEGF
+2323 NTAGSFQCDCDKGF
-2337 QLSPAG
+2337 RLSPAG
-2343 TECQDVRQGPCFSEV
+2343 TECHDVRQGPCFSEV

-2363 QAPSSSGEA
+2363 QAQSSSGEA

-2378 CCGGGRAWGPRCE
+2378 CCGGGRGWGPRCE
-2391 LCPLPGTSVHRALC
+2391 LCPLPGTSAHRTLC
-2405 PHGSGYTAEGQDVD
+2405 PHGPGYTAEGQDVD
-2419 ECRMLAHLCPHGE
+2419 ECHMLAHLCPHGE

-2441 CRCQAGYTPDAAA
+2441 CRCQLGYTSDAAA

-2461 ECAQAPTPCA
+2461 ECGQAPTPCA
-2471 FICKNTEGSFLCACP
+2471 FLCKNTEGGFLCACP
-2486 RGYLLEEDGRTCRDL
+2486 RGYLLEEDGKTCRDL

-2509 NCQFFCVNTIG
+2509 NCQFFCANTIG
-2520 SFTCHCPPGF
+2520 SFACRCPPGF
-2530 TQHRQACLDN
+2530 TQHHQACLDN
-2540 DECLAQPGL
+2540 DECLAQPGP
-2549 CGPRGHCHNTPGSF
+2549 CGTHGRCHNTPGSF
-2563 SCECHQGFAPDS
+2563 RCECHQGFAPDS
-2575 SGHGCE
+2575 SGRGCE

-2626 VLSPAAC
+2626 ALSPAAC

-2661 CQDVDECATRGG
+2661 CQDLDE
-2673 PCSYGCA
+2673 
-2680 NTPGGFLCGCPQGYF
+2680 
-2695 RAGQGHCVSGLGFS
+2695 HCVSGLGFS
-2709 PRPQET
+2709 PGPQEA

-2734 LPARDR
+2734 LAPRDR
-2740 PRRSTHGDHQVSLAS
+2740 PQRSAYGGHQVSLAS

-2766 NLSRLSPAGHI
+2766 NLSRLGGAEHI

-2786 LGGRVHYVIAHGN
+2786 LRGRVRYVIARGN
-2799 GPGFFR
+2799 GPGFFH
-2805 MHHLQGLSSL
+2805 MHHFRGLSSL
-2815 QLGRRRPGPGTYRLE
+2815 QLGRRRPGPGTYQLE

-2839 TWPEGQRVPSG
+2839 TWPKGQLTPGG
-2850 GALRLKVQLQL
+2850 GALRLKVHLRL

>member
-1 MVLKGLCL
+1 AGSR
-9 ARRGAGAFTMA
+9 AGAG
-20 WGPLARLLLAWMALL
+20 GGRARP
-35 CVVHVQG
+35 
-42 RWDRALESA
+42 A
-51 GPGRVRRRGS
+51 GEGGAE
-61 PGILQGPNVCGSRFH
+61 PNVCGSRFH

-114 ADGKLAPSCGGSR
+114 ADGKLAPSCRVSR
-127 GSGCSVS
+127 ACSVS

-205 GCRQQLTGL
+205 GCQRQLPGL
-214 ASTKA
+214 VCTKA

-226 RAWGIPCEL
+226 GAWGIPCEL

-273 CINTVGSFECRC
+273 CVNTVGSFECRC
-285 PSGHRPSENSAKC
+285 PTGHRLSENSAKC
-298 EDVDECVSV
+298 EGGGHVDECLSA
-307 LGLCS
+307 
-312 GGDCS
+312 
-317 NTVGSFVCTCPRG
+317 
-330 FVSSLD
+330 SLD
-336 GSRCLD
+336 GSRY

-350 TLIVGR
+350 ALIMGR

-361 AGHYTQRQCCCDRGR
+361 AGRYTQRQCCCDRGR

-386 CPLRGSDEFQRLCVQ
+386 CPLRESLASNPASLQTSSSDCVRRGSRCCPPTLAPSLVSLALVPTLASTQVH
-401 GLPLLP
+401 LLSP
-407 PSYPGPFPGLPGFGS
+407 PS
-422 NGVGPGPGPARHSPH
+422 
-437 GSNGRGVPSLGI
+437 
-449 GNAHIGTATLNQ
+449 GTATLNQ

-499 ECIDVDEC
+499 ECIGESRLGGRGRACRAGGAQGPLPTDVDEC
-507 ASSPCHHG
+507 VSSPCHHG

-529 DGFQATPAKQECV
+529 EGFQATSARQ
-542 DVDECLVGSSLCHHG
+542 
-557 RCANTEGSFRC
+557 A
-568 VCNAGFE
+568 
-575 LGPGGKNCVDHNECA
+575 CVDHNECA
-590 TTTMCTNGVCINED
+590 TTTTCANGVCINED

-622 YCVDIDECQTPGIC
+622 YCVDIDECRTPGIC
-636 VNGHCTNTEGSFRC
+636 INGHCTNTEGSFRC
-650 HCLGGLAVGTDGRV
+650 HCLGGLAMGVDGRV

-676 ALELGSCTRP
+676 ALEQGSCARP

-710 PCPAKNSAEFQ
+710 PCPAKNSGEP
-721 ILCSSGLGIT
+721 
-731 ADGRDINECALD
+731 GRLLRPLPAADINECALD
-743 PDICTH
+743 PDVCTH

-757 SYRCVCSPGYEAGAG
+757 SYRCVCSPGYEARAAG
-772 GKECVDVDECA
+772 QECVGERA
-783 RNSLLCDNGWCRNSP
+783 GET
-798 GSYSCSCPQGFSFRQ
+798 RQ
-813 DMETCEDID
+813 VRGQPALRTPHPWAAVLADIN

-843 ECAPGSRLGPSGTMC
+843 DCDPGSRLGPSGTVC
-858 LDSIKGTCWL
+858 LDSTKGTCWL
-868 KVQDGRCEANLPG
+868 KVQEGRCEANLHG

-886 QCCATLGAAWGSPCE
+886 ECCATLGAAWGSPCE

-906 PACARGFARMTGL
+906 PACAHGFARMTGL

-934 PNGRCLNTAGSFRCE
+934 PNGQCLNTAGSFRCE

-996 VGAAW
+996 VGASW

-1010 PGSPAFAS
+1010 PESPAFAS

-1028 RDFLSGQPFYKD
+1028 WDFLSGQPFYKG
-1040 VNECKA
+1040 VWA
-1046 FPGLCVHGTCRN
+1046 LGAQRAGSGHSTGAGPQ
-1058 TVGSFRCSCAGG
+1058 VGSAL
-1070 FAPDTQGRN
+1070 GRVQN
-1079 CTDIDE
+1079 IDE

-1104 FECECFRG
+1104 FECECFHG
-1112 YESGFMLMKNCMD
+1112 YESGFMLMKNCVD

-1139 TCINV
+1139 TCTNT
-1144 EGSYKCQCPPG
+1144 EGSYTCQCPPG
-1155 HALTAK
+1155 HALTAQ
-1161 GTACEDVD
+1161 GAACEDVD

-1174 DSLCPHGHCVNVI
+1174 DGLCPHGHCVNVI

-1202 DRQGCMDIN
+1202 DLQGCVDIN
-1211 ECRSGNGGCDVHC
+1211 ECRAGNGGCDVHC
-1224 TNTEGSYRCGCG
+1224 TNMEGSYRCGCG

-1244 GRACADV
+1244 GRTCADV

-1259 ICDGGQCANV
+1259 ICDGGRCINV
-1269 PGGHHCLCY
+1269 PGGHHCLCF
-1278 DGFMATPD
+1278 DGFMATLD
-1286 SRTCVDVNECDLN
+1286 ARTCVDVNECDLN

-1310 TKGSFVCHCQQGYVI
+1310 TKGSFICHCQPGYVI

-1373 HDLDECAFWEHGCSL
+1373 HDLDECALREDRCSL
-1388 RADCLNVP
+1388 RADCLNAP
-1396 GSYRCVCRQGFMG
+1396 GSYRCVCRHGFTG

-1414 EDRDECAED
+1414 DDRDECAED

-1437 GYRCECEMGFG
+1437 GYRCECEMGFS

-1463 FGNLCVFGSCENLPG
+1463 LGNLCVFGSCENLPG

-1512 LCVNTPGSYL
+1512 LCINTPGSYV
-1522 CNCPQDFELNPSRVG
+1522 CSCPQDFELNPSGVG

-1550 HDRGDG
+1550 RDRGDG

-1629 GGDCGNT
+1629 GGDCGNM
-1636 FGSFQCAC
+1636 FGSFQCTC
-1644 PPGYHLNGDTRTCE
+1644 PPGYRLNGDTRTCE
-1658 DIDECSA
+1658 DIDECSS

-1674 CYNTLGNYTCVCPA
+1674 CYNTLGNYTCVCPV

-1698 CMDMRK
+1698 CMDMRR
-1704 SICFRHYNGTCRNEL
+1704 SICFRHYNGTCGNEL

-1756 CGNQAPG
+1756 CGHQAPG
-1763 FVIDIHTGKPLDID
+1763 FVIDIHTGKTLDID

-1782 PAICASGI
+1782 PAICAGGV
-1790 CINQIGSFR
+1790 CINQIGSFQ
-1799 CECPTGFSYNS
+1799 CECPTGFRYNS

-1833 CINIPGSYRCV
+1833 CVNIPGSYRCT
-1844 CARGYKPSPGG
+1844 CARGYKLSPGG
-1855 ACVGRNECREIPNVC
+1855 ACVGRNECREIPNIC

-1884 LCHRGFRASTDQTLC
+1884 LCHRGFRASADKTLC
-1899 IDIDECDRQP
+1899 MDVNECDRQP

-1921 YTCLC
+1921 YNCLC

-1931 ATHSGDCVDMDECRT
+1931 ATHSGDCMDMDECTT
-1946 LAGQVCRFGQCLNT
+1946 LVGQVCRFGQCLNT

-1968 QDGFELTADG
+1968 QDGFELTADR

-1989 LTGTCL
+1989 LMGTCL

-2032 LCLFGTCTNSPGS
+2032 LCLFGTCANSPGT
-2045 FQCLCPPGF
+2045 FRCLCPPGF

-2089 KTRCCCSQRPGEGW
+2089 KARCCCSQRPGGGW

-2145 PSVCTNGLCVNTDGS
+2145 PGVCTNGLCVNTDGS

-2172 FTGIRCIDTDECSV
+2172 FTGIRCVDTDECSV
-2186 GHPCGQ
+2186 GHPCGE

-2211 PGPMMTCEDIDE
+2211 PGPMMTCEDVDE
-2223 CSLNPLLCAFRCR
+2223 CSLNPLLCAFRCH

-2287 CVCPPGLRPQS
+2287 CVCAPGLRPQPS
-2298 NSRDGCTDEDECHT
+2298 SGEGCTDEDECRA

-2323 NTVGSFQCDCDEGF
+2323 NTVGSFQCDCDKGF

-2343 TECQDVRQGPCFSEV
+2343 TECHDVRQGPCFSEV

-2363 QAPSSSGEA
+2363 QAQLSRSEA

-2378 CCGGGRAWGPRCE
+2378 CCGGGRGWGPHCE
-2391 LCPLPGTSVHRALC
+2391 LCPLPGTSTHRTLC
-2405 PHGSGYTAEGQDVD
+2405 PHGAGYTAEDVD
-2419 ECRMLAHLCPHGE
+2419 ECRMLTHLCPRGE

-2441 CRCQAGYTPDAAA
+2441 CRCQAGYAPDAAA
-2454 TACLDVD
+2454 TAYVD
-2461 ECAQAPTPCA
+2461 ECGQAPTPCA
-2471 FICKNTEGSFLCACP
+2471 FLCKNTEGSFLCSCP

-2509 NCQFFCVNTIG
+2509 NCQFFCANTIG

-2530 TQHRQACLDN
+2530 TRHHQACLDN
-2540 DECLAQPGL
+2540 DECLAQPGP
-2549 CGPRGHCHNTPGSF
+2549 CGPRGRCHNTPGSF
-2563 SCECHQGFAPDS
+2563 RCECHQGFAPDS
-2575 SGHGCE
+2575 SGRACE

-2626 VLSPAAC
+2626 AQSPAAC
-2633 GSASCHNTLGGFRC
+2633 GSASCRNTLGGFRC

-2661 CQDVDECATRGG
+2661 CQDVDECAVWGG
-2673 PCSYGCA
+2673 PCSYSCA
-2680 NTPGGFLCGCPQGYF
+2680 NTPGGFLCGCPRGYF

-2709 PRPQET
+2709 PGPQET
-2715 LDEEELLSSE
+2715 PDEEELLSSE
-2725 ACYECKING
+2725 TCYECKING

-2740 PRRSTHGDHQVSLAS
+2740 PRRSAYGSHQVRRGKAEVSLAS

-2766 NLSRLSPAGHI
+2766 NLSRLGGAEHI

-2786 LGGRVHYVIAHGN
+2786 LGGRVRYVIARGN

-2805 MHHLQGLSSL
+2805 VHHLRGLSSL
-2815 QLGRRRPGPGTYRLE
+2815 QLGRRRPGPGTYQLE
-2830 VVSVAGPWG
+2830 LVSVAGPWG
-2839 TWPEGQRVPSG
+2839 TWPERKLTPGG
-2850 GALRLKVQLQL
+2850 GALRLKVQLRL

>member
-1 MVLKGLCL
+1 MVLKGLCS
-9 ARRGAGAFTMA
+9 ARRRAGAFTMA
-20 WGPLARLLLAWMALL
+20 WGPLALLLLAWTALL
-35 CVVHVQG
+35 CMVGVHG

-96 CRHACGEGFCS
+96 CRHACGDGFCS
-107 RPNLCAC
+107 RPNLCTC

-127 GSGCSVS
+127 GCSVS

-175 NHCACVYGFMG
+175 NRCACAYGFMG
-186 PQCERD
+186 PRCERD

-205 GCRQQLTGL
+205 GCRHQLIGL
-214 ASTKA
+214 VCTKA

-226 RAWGIPCEL
+226 QAWGVPCEL

-246 FIPNVRTGA
+246 FIPNIHTGA
-255 CQDVDECQT
+255 CQDVDECQS

-285 PSGHRPSENSAKC
+285 PTGHRLSENSAKC
-298 EDVDECVSV
+298 ED
-307 LGLCS
+307 
-312 GGDCS
+312 
-317 NTVGSFVCTCPRG
+317 
-330 FVSSLD
+330 
-336 GSRCLD
+336 

-350 TLIVGR
+350 VLIVGR

-361 AGHYTQRQCCCDRGR
+361 AGRYTQRQCCCDRGR
-376 CWAAGPAPEP
+376 CWAPGPAPEP
-386 CPLRGSDEFQRLCVQ
+386 CPPRGSDEFQRLCVQ

-407 PSYPGPFPGLPGFGS
+407 SYPGPFPGLPGFGS
-422 NGVGPGPGPARHSPH
+422 NGMGPGLGPAWHSPH
-437 GSNGRGVPSLGI
+437 GSNGRGVPGLGL

-485 RCECNAGYTQDVRG
+485 RCECNVGYAQDVRG
-499 ECIDVDEC
+499 ECIGERR
-507 ASSPCHHG
+507 PG
-515 DCVNTPGSYHCRCH
+515 WGGGRTPPG
-529 DGFQATPAKQECV
+529 GGLPGGGGQAGVRGYGRRSESGGAGVALPAGN
-542 DVDECLVGSSLCHHG
+542 VDECLVGSNLCHRG
-557 RCANTEGSFRC
+557 RCVNTDGSFRC
-568 VCNAGFE
+568 ACNAGFE
-575 LGPGGKNCVDHNECA
+575 LGPGGKNCVD
-590 TTTMCTNGVCINED
+590 
-604 GSFTCLCKSGFL
+604 
-616 LAPSGR
+616 
-622 YCVDIDECQTPGIC
+622 IDECQTPGIC
-636 VNGHCTNTEGSFRC
+636 MNGRCTNTEGSFRC
-650 HCLGGLAVGTDGRV
+650 HCLGGLAVGADGRV

-676 ALELGSCTRP
+676 ALERGSCTRP

-699 SPDHGFGEPCQ
+699 SPDHGFGEPCEL
-710 PCPAKNSAEFQ
+710 CPAKNSAEFQ
-721 ILCSSGLGIT
+721 VLCGSGLGIT
-731 ADGRDINECALD
+731 TDGRDINECALD
-743 PDICTH
+743 PDVCTN
-749 GLCENLRG
+749 GMCENLRG
-757 SYRCVCSPGYEAGAG
+757 SYRCVCNLGYEPGAAG
-772 GKECVDVDECA
+772 KQCVDVDECA
-783 RNSLLCDNGWCRNSP
+783 RNSLLCDNGRCRNSP

-813 DMETCEDID
+813 ETETCEDIN
-822 ECLSNPCVNGACRNL
+822 ECLSNPCVDGLCRNL

-843 ECAPGSRLGPSGTMC
+843 ECAPGSRLGPSGTVC
-858 LDSIKGTCWL
+858 LDSTRGTCWL
-868 KVQDGRCEANLPG
+868 QVQDGRCEANLRG

-919 TCEDVNECEVFPGVC
+919 TCED
-934 PNGRCLNTAGSFRCE
+934 
-949 CPEGLTLDATGRL
+949 
-962 CVDMRLEP
+962 M
-970 CFLRWDEDECG
+970 
-981 AALPGKYRMDVCCCS
+981 
-996 VGAAW
+996 
-1001 GAACEACPE
+1001 
-1010 PGSPAFAS
+1010 
-1018 LCPRGLGFAS
+1018 
-1028 RDFLSGQPFYKD
+1028 
-1040 VNECKA
+1040 NECKA
-1046 FPGLCVHGTCRN
+1046 FPGLCMHGTCRN

-1070 FAPDTQGRN
+1070 FALDARGRN
-1079 CTDIDE
+1079 CTGMCPPRGRLQEWGLQITHGVQTHSWSCCLLWPLGIPTVRGGADNGDLRGGGSSLPFSDVQSPHLRPHPWLSSAARGSRVASVSTDVEAGLAPLSPDIDE

-1090 DLCGQGTCVNTPGS
+1090 DLCGRGTCVNTPGS
-1104 FECECFRG
+1104 FECECFHG
-1112 YESGFMLMKNCMD
+1112 YESGFMLMKSCMD
-1125 VDECVRDP
+1125 VDECARDP

-1139 TCINV
+1139 TCSNTD
-1144 EGSYKCQCPPG
+1144 GGYQCRCPPRTC
-1155 HALTAK
+1155 AD
-1161 GTACEDVD
+1161 DVD

-1174 DSLCPHGHCVNVI
+1174 DGLCPHGHCVNVI
-1187 GAFQCSCHAGFQSTP
+1187 GAFQCSCHAGFQSTA
-1202 DRQGCMDIN
+1202 DRLGCTDIN
-1211 ECRSGNGGCDVHC
+1211 ECRTGNGGCDVHC

-1236 HGYSLMPN
+1236 HGYSLMPD

-1251 DECVENPD
+1251 DECAENPD
-1259 ICDGGQCANV
+1259 ICDGGQCVNV

-1278 DGFMATPD
+1278 EGFVATPD
-1286 SRTCVDVNECDLN
+1286 ARACVDLNECELK
-1299 PHICLHGDCEN
+1299 PHLCLHGDCEN
-1310 TKGSFVCHCQQGYVI
+1310 TKGSFVCHCPLGYII

-1373 HDLDECAFWEHGCSL
+1373 HDLDECASREHQCSL

-1396 GSYRCVCRQGFMG
+1396 GSYRCACHQGFTG

-1437 GYRCECEMGFG
+1437 GYRCECEMGFS

-1463 FGNLCVFGSCENLPG
+1463 LGNLCVFGSCENLPG
-1478 MFRCVCSGGYEL
+1478 MFRCVCSEGYEL

-1522 CNCPQDFELNPSRVG
+1522 CNCPQDFELNPSGVG

-1556 GISCTA
+1556 GTFCAA

-1585 ELCPMANTTEY
+1585 ELCPLANTTEY

-1629 GGDCGNT
+1629 GGTCGNT

-1644 PPGYHLNGDTRTCE
+1644 PPGYHLNEDTRICE
-1658 DIDECSA
+1658 DIDECYA
-1665 HSGICGPGT
+1665 HPGICGPGT

-1704 SICFRHYNGTCRNEL
+1704 SICFRHHNGTCRNEL
-1719 AFNVTRKMCCC
+1719 AFNVTRKICCC

-1745 PTPASLDYQIL
+1745 PTPASLDYQVL

-1782 PAICASGI
+1782 PAICANGI

-1799 CECPTGFSYNS
+1799 CECPTGFSYNG
-1810 VLLVCEDMNEC
+1810 VLLVCEDVNEC
-1821 ASGESPCQQNAD
+1821 AGGESPCQQNAD
-1833 CINIPGSYRCV
+1833 CVNIPGSYRCK
-1844 CARGYKPSPGG
+1844 CARGYKLSPSG
-1855 ACVGRNECREIPNVC
+1855 ACVGRNECREMPNIC

-1884 LCHRGFRASTDQTLC
+1884 LCHRGFRASADQTLC
-1899 IDIDECDRQP
+1899 TDVDECDRQP

-1921 YTCLC
+1921 YNCLC

-1931 ATHSGDCVDMDECRT
+1931 ATPRGDCVDMDECTT
-1946 LAGQVCRFGQCLNT
+1946 LVGQVCRFGQCLNT

-1978 KNCVDTNECFS
+1978 KNCIDTNECFS
-1989 LTGTCL
+1989 LAGTCL

-2019 RCVDIDECLEEPN
+2019 RCVDIDECLEGPN

-2054 VLSDNGHRCFDTRQ
+2054 VLSDNRHRCFDTRQ

-2089 KTRCCCSQRPGEGW
+2089 KARCCCSQKPGEGW
-2103 DDPCELCPQE
+2103 NYPCELCPQE

-2120 LCPFGHGAVPGP
+2120 LCPFGHGAVPGL
-2132 DDSREDVNECAES
+2132 DDSREDVNECAEN
-2145 PSVCTNGLCVNTDGS
+2145 PGVCTNGLCVNTDGS

-2172 FTGIRCIDTDECSV
+2172 FTGIRCVDVDECAV
-2186 GHPCGQ
+2186 GHPCGK

-2211 PGPMMTCEDIDE
+2211 PGPMVTCEDIDE

-2280 NLIGTFA
+2280 NLIGTFT
-2287 CVCPPGLRPQS
+2287 CVCPPGLRPQPGS
-2298 NSRDGCTDEDECHT
+2298 GEGCTDEDECHAR
-2312 QPSLCANGRCV
+2312 PRLCANGRCV
-2323 NTVGSFQCDCDEGF
+2323 NTAGSFQCDCDKGF
-2337 QLSPAG
+2337 QPSPAG
-2343 TECQDVRQGPCFSEV
+2343 TECHDVRRGPCFSEV
-2358 LQAVC
+2358 LQATC
-2363 QAPSSSGEA
+2363 QARSSSGEA

-2378 CCGGGRAWGPRCE
+2378 CCGGGRGWGPRCE
-2391 LCPLPGTSVHRALC
+2391 LCPLPGTSAHGTLC

-2419 ECRMLAHLCPHGE
+2419 ECHMLADLCPHGE

-2441 CRCQAGYTPDAAA
+2441 CRCQAGYAPDAAA

-2461 ECAQAPTPCA
+2461 ECGQAPTPCT
-2471 FICKNTEGSFLCACP
+2471 FLCKNTEGSFRCTCP
-2486 RGYLLEEDGRTCRDL
+2486 RGYLLEKDGRTCRDL
-2501 DECSSRQH
+2501 DECSSRNH
-2509 NCQFFCVNTIG
+2509 NCQFFCINTVG

-2530 TQHRQACLDN
+2530 TQHHQACLDN
-2540 DECLAQPGL
+2540 DECLAQPGP
-2549 CGPRGHCHNTPGSF
+2549 CGTRGHCLNTPGSF
-2563 SCECHQGFAPDS
+2563 SCECHRGFTLDS

-2586 DGPHRCQHGCQ
+2586 DGPHRCRHGCQ

-2611 TPHSQWSQCVDENEC
+2611 TPHSQWSQCVDKNEC

-2633 GSASCHNTLGGFRC
+2633 GSAPCHNTLGGFRC
-2647 VCPSGFDFDQALGG
+2647 VCPSGFDFDQATGD
-2661 CQDVDECATRGG
+2661 CQDVDECAAQGG
-2673 PCSYGCA
+2673 PCTYGCA
-2680 NTPGGFLCGCPQGYF
+2680 NTAGGFLCGCPQGYF

-2709 PRPQET
+2709 AGPRET
-2715 LDEEELLSSE
+2715 PGEEELISSE

-2734 LPARDR
+2734 LPPRDR
-2740 PRRSTHGDHQVSLAS
+2740 PRRSAYGGHQVSLAS

-2766 NLSRLSPAGHI
+2766 NLSRLSQAEHI
-2777 LELRPALES
+2777 LELQPALES
-2786 LGGRVHYVIAHGN
+2786 LAGRVRYVIARGN
-2799 GPGFFR
+2799 EQGFFR
-2805 MHHLQGLSSL
+2805 MHHLRGLSSL

-2830 VVSVAGPWG
+2830 VLSVAGPWG
-2839 TWPEGQRVPSG
+2839 TWPEAQPGPG
-2850 GALRLKVQLQL
+2850 GRALRLKVQLQL

>member
-1 MVLKGLCL
+1 
-9 ARRGAGAFTMA
+9 MA
-20 WGPLARLLLAWMALL
+20 WGPLARLLLAWTALL
-35 CVVHVQG
+35 CVVGVQG

-51 GPGRVRRRGS
+51 GPGRVHRRGS

-76 AYCCPGWRTLPG
+76 TYCCPGWRTLPG

-114 ADGKLAPSCGGSR
+114 ADGQLAPSCGVSR

-192 YRTGPCFGQVGPE
+192 YRTGPCFGQVGAE
-205 GCRQQLTGL
+205 GCQHQLTGL
-214 ASTKA
+214 VGTKA

-226 RAWGIPCEL
+226 RAWGLPCEL

-246 FIPNVRTGA
+246 FIPNIRTGA
-255 CQDVDECQT
+255 CQDVDECQA

-285 PSGHRPSENSAKC
+285 RTGHRLSEKSAKC
-298 EDVDECVSV
+298 E
-307 LGLCS
+307 
-312 GGDCS
+312 
-317 NTVGSFVCTCPRG
+317 
-330 FVSSLD
+330 
-336 GSRCLD
+336 D

-350 TLIVGR
+350 VLIVGR

-361 AGHYTQRQCCCDRGR
+361 AGHYTQRRCCCDRGR
-376 CWAAGPAPEP
+376 CWAPGPAPEP

-407 PSYPGPFPGLPGFGS
+407 SYPGPFPGLPGFGS
-422 NGVGPGPGPARHSPH
+422 NGVGPGLGPARHSPH
-437 GSNGRGVPSLGI
+437 GSSGRGVPSLGL

-485 RCECNAGYTQDVRG
+485 RCECNGGYTQDVRG

-515 DCVNTPGSYHCRCH
+515 DCVNTPGSYHCRCRE
-529 DGFQATPAKQECV
+529 GFQATRAKQACV

-557 RCANTEGSFRC
+557 RCVNTEGSFRC

-590 TTTMCTNGVCINED
+590 TTTMCANGVCINED

-616 LAPSGR
+616 LAPGGR

-650 HCLGGLAVGTDGRV
+650 HCLGGLAVGADGRV
-664 CVDTHVRSTCYG
+664 CVDTHVRTTCYG
-676 ALELGSCTRP
+676 ALEQGSCARP

-721 ILCSSGLGIT
+721 VLCSSGLGIT
-731 ADGRDINECALD
+731 TDGRDINECALD
-743 PDICTH
+743 PDVCTH
-749 GLCENLRG
+749 GACENLRG
-757 SYRCVCSPGYEAGAG
+757 SYRCVCSPGYEAGAA

-783 RNSLLCDNGWCRNSP
+783 RNSLLCGNGWCRNSP
-798 GSYSCSCPQGFSFRQ
+798 GSYSCSCAQGFGFRQ
-813 DMETCEDID
+813 DTETCEDIN

-858 LDSIKGTCWL
+858 LDSTKGTCWL
-868 KVQDGRCEANLPG
+868 KVQEGRCEANLRG
-881 ASLRS
+881 APLRS
-886 QCCATLGAAWGSPCE
+886 ECCATLGAAWGSPCE

-934 PNGRCLNTAGSFRCE
+934 PNGHCFNTAGSFHCV
-949 CPEGLTLDATGRL
+949 CPDGLTLDTTGRL

-981 AALPGKYRMDVCCCS
+981 VALPGKYQMDICCCS

-1010 PGSPAFAS
+1010 PASPAFAS
-1018 LCPRGLGFAS
+1018 LCPRGPGFAS
-1028 RDFLSGQPFYKD
+1028 WDLLSGQPFYRD

-1058 TVGSFRCSCAGG
+1058 TVGSFHCSCAGG
-1070 FAPDTQGRN
+1070 FALDAQGRN

-1112 YESGFMLMKNCMD
+1112 YDSGFMLMKNCVD

-1139 TCINV
+1139 TCTNT
-1144 EGSYKCQCPPG
+1144 EGSYTCQCPPG
-1155 HALTAK
+1155 HAQMAQ
-1161 GTACEDVD
+1161 GTACED
-1169 ECSLS
+1169 
-1174 DSLCPHGHCVNVI
+1174 
-1187 GAFQCSCHAGFQSTP
+1187 
-1202 DRQGCMDIN
+1202 
-1211 ECRSGNGGCDVHC
+1211 
-1224 TNTEGSYRCGCG
+1224 
-1236 HGYSLMPN
+1236 
-1244 GRACADV
+1244 
-1251 DECVENPD
+1251 
-1259 ICDGGQCANV
+1259 
-1269 PGGHHCLCY
+1269 
-1278 DGFMATPD
+1278 
-1286 SRTCVDVNECDLN
+1286 
-1299 PHICLHGDCEN
+1299 
-1310 TKGSFVCHCQQGYVI
+1310 
-1325 RKGATG
+1325 
-1331 CSDVD
+1331 
-1336 ECELGGHSCDSH
+1336 
-1348 ASCLNVPGSFSCRCQ
+1348 
-1363 PGWVGDGFAC
+1363 
-1373 HDLDECAFWEHGCSL
+1373 
-1388 RADCLNVP
+1388 
-1396 GSYRCVCRQGFMG
+1396 
-1409 DGFSC
+1409 
-1414 EDRDECAED
+1414 
-1423 VDLCENGQCLNAPG
+1423 
-1437 GYRCECEMGFG
+1437 
-1448 PTEDHR
+1448 
-1454 ACRDVDECV
+1454 
-1463 FGNLCVFGSCENLPG
+1463 
-1478 MFRCVCSGGYEL
+1478 
-1490 DRGGGNCTDVNECA
+1490 
-1504 DPVNCING
+1504 
-1512 LCVNTPGSYL
+1512 
-1522 CNCPQDFELNPSRVG
+1522 
-1537 CVDTRVGNCFLDT
+1537 
-1550 HDRGDG
+1550 
-1556 GISCTA
+1556 
-1562 EIGVGVTRASC
+1562 
-1573 CCSLGRAWGNPC
+1573 
-1585 ELCPMANTTEY
+1585 
-1596 RTLCPGGEGFRPN
+1596 
-1609 PITVILEDIDECQE
+1609 IDECRE

-1629 GGDCGNT
+1629 GGNCGNT

-1688 EYLQVNGGNN
+1688 EYLQINGGNN

-1704 SICFRHYNGTCRNEL
+1704 SICFRHYNGTCGNEL

-1730 SYNIGQAWNRPCEAC
+1730 SYNVGQAWNRPCEAC

-1756 CGNQAPG
+1756 CGHQAPG

-1782 PAICASGI
+1782 PAICTSGI
-1790 CINQIGSFR
+1790 CINQIGSFQ
-1799 CECPTGFSYNS
+1799 CECPTGFRYNGG
-1810 VLLVCEDMNEC
+1810 LLVCEDTNEC
-1821 ASGESPCQQNAD
+1821 ASGESPCQRNAD
-1833 CINIPGSYRCV
+1833 CVNVPGSYRCT
-1844 CARGYKPSPGG
+1844 CARGYRLSPGG

-1884 LCHRGFRASTDQTLC
+1884 LCHRGFRASADQTLC
-1899 IDIDECDRQP
+1899 LDVDECDQQP

-1921 YTCLC
+1921 YNCLC

-1931 ATHSGDCVDMDECRT
+1931 AAPSGDCVDVDECTT
-1946 LAGQVCRFGQCLNT
+1946 LVGQVCQFGQCLNT
-1960 AGSFHCLC
+1960 VGSFHCIC

-1978 KNCVDTNECFS
+1978 KDCVDTNECFS
-1989 LTGTCL
+1989 FTGTCL

-2001 LEGSFRCICPP
+2001 LEGSFRCVCPP

-2019 RCVDIDECLEEPN
+2019 RCVDTDECSEEPN

-2068 SFCFTHFEAGKCSV
+2068 SFCFTRFEAGRCSV

-2089 KTRCCCSQRPGEGW
+2089 KAQCCCSQRPGEGW

-2120 LCPFGHGAVPGP
+2120 LCPFGHGAVPGL
-2132 DDSREDVNECAES
+2132 DDSREDVNECADS
-2145 PSVCTNGLCVNTDGS
+2145 PGVCTNGLCVNTDGS

-2172 FTGIRCIDTDECSV
+2172 FTGIRCVDTDECSV

-2211 PGPMMTCEDIDE
+2211 PGPMMTCEDVDE

-2265 ADGQQDCHERGMLCK
+2265 APDGQQDCHERGMLCK

-2287 CVCPPGLRPQS
+2287 CVCPPGLRPQPS
-2298 NSRDGCTDEDECHT
+2298 SGEGCTDEDECRA
-2312 QPSLCANGRCV
+2312 QPSLCTNGHCI
-2323 NTVGSFQCDCDEGF
+2323 NTVGSFQCDCDKGF
-2337 QLSPAG
+2337 RLSPAG
-2343 TECQDVRQGPCFSEV
+2343 TECHDVRQGPCFSEV

-2363 QAPSSSGEA
+2363 QAQSSSGEA

-2378 CCGGGRAWGPRCE
+2378 CCGGGRGWGPRCE
-2391 LCPLPGTSVHRALC
+2391 LCPLPGTSAHRTLC
-2405 PHGSGYTAEGQDVD
+2405 PHGAGYTAEGQDVD
-2419 ECRMLAHLCPHGE
+2419 ECHMLAHLCPHGE

-2441 CRCQAGYTPDAAA
+2441 CRCQFGYAPDAAA

-2461 ECAQAPTPCA
+2461 ECGQAPTPCA
-2471 FICKNTEGSFLCACP
+2471 FLCKNTEGGFLCACP
-2486 RGYLLEEDGRTCRDL
+2486 RGYLLEEDGKTCRDL

-2509 NCQFFCVNTIG
+2509 NCQFFCANTIG
-2520 SFTCHCPPGF
+2520 SFACRCPPGF
-2530 TQHRQACLDN
+2530 TQHHQACLDN
-2540 DECLAQPGL
+2540 DECLAQPGP
-2549 CGPRGHCHNTPGSF
+2549 CGTHGRCHNTPGSF
-2563 SCECHQGFAPDS
+2563 HCECHQGFAPDS
-2575 SGHGCE
+2575 SGRGCE

-2626 VLSPAAC
+2626 ALSPAAC

-2661 CQDVDECATRGG
+2661 CQDLDECAARGG
-2673 PCSYGCA
+2673 PCSYSCT

-2709 PRPQET
+2709 PGPQEAP
-2715 LDEEELLSSE
+2715 DEEELLSSE

-2734 LPARDR
+2734 LAPHDR
-2740 PRRSTHGDHQVSLAS
+2740 PQRSAYGGHQVSLAS

-2766 NLSRLSPAGHI
+2766 NLSRLGGAEHI

-2786 LGGRVHYVIAHGN
+2786 LRGRVRYVIARGN

-2805 MHHLQGLSSL
+2805 MHHLRGLSSL
-2815 QLGRRRPGPGTYRLE
+2815 QLGRRRPGPGTYQLE

-2839 TWPEGQRVPSG
+2839 TWPKGQLTPGG
-2850 GALRLKVQLQL
+2850 GALRLKVHLRL